1 MYYSKTI
8 REEELKNKVA
18 RDYFQSFDNTQ
29 IIEEI
34 DFSIAPKKDIDKK
47 ENEYFLWAEAKKGN
61 KNDIYESFVQLI
73 LTIGKKRVFDKHL
86 PPPFL
91 GAFDA
96 EKIAFIQYY
105 KILDVFNQNDFNWN
119 VTPSNHESKEFK
131 QLYNLVENTLK
142 NESYIYKFDD
152 DDKELKEF
160 IRVNFI
166 AGKNSISK
174 VQIDK
179 NNFVNIYSKWLN
191 AVKTS
196 ISVDWDKAK
205 SFGIIDADFY
215 LADLLSENN
224 LTLKEKLYVILKT
237 DHYELDRKI
246 DDMGLASS
254 KEAYFYDKQ
263 KSHNE
268 FWKRYQRP
276 PKEEYWDY
284 IIERRDLLVPQD
296 IRERKGSYFTPQIWV
311 EKSQEYIAEALGENW
326 QDEYYIWDCAAGTGN
341 LLAGLTNKYNIWAS
355 TLDKADVEIMK
366 ERVKNGANLL
376 ENHIF
381 QFDFLNDE
389 FDKLPKDLK
398 AIIDDEEKRKKLV
411 IYINPPYAEAGSGT
425 GRNKPKVATD
435 NKTYFIYKT
444 VNIEDARIKLGTSLK
459 ELFVQFIIKIYLE
472 IPNCI
477 IAQFSTLKTIQA
489 GNFEEF
495 RNIFLAKLE
504 KMFIVPADTFDNV
517 NGDFPIGF
525 FIWNTSKKVKNKYI
539 ISNIFDSNGEII
551 KTKKIYFFNKEIKRI
566 NDWINNYKLYNK
578 KDSKY
583 KKIGKS
589 EIDENYIGIIMA
601 DAPDFQNNKYISIMN
616 EKTNRHGIFIY
627 INEKNLIPICIYLS
641 VRLCIEA
648 DWLNDRDQFLYPN
661 STWEDDKEFQ
671 NDCVAFT
678 LFHSQNRISSEQ
690 GINHWIPF
698 TESDVNSKDSF
709 SSHFMT
715 DFIAG
720 KIKKTASDNDSL
732 FSSGATSSKPLKFSS
747 EASAVFEAG
756 LALWKYY
763 HSFDLINVNASHYDI
778 RAFFQKFND
787 KGRMNPTSKDDT
799 YNSLL
804 SDLKFNLDILA
815 KKIAVKVY
823 EHGFLKE

>member
-1 MYYSKTI
+1 MSYSKTI

-18 RDYFQSFDNTQ
+18 RDYFHSFDNTQ

-34 DFSIAPKKDIDKK
+34 DFSIAPKKEADKK
-47 ENEYFLWAEAKKGN
+47 DTEYFLWAEAKKGN

-105 KILDVFNQNDFNWN
+105 KVLDVFNQNDFNWN
-119 VTPSNHESKEFK
+119 VTPSDHESKEFK

-142 NESYIYKFDD
+142 NESCIYKFDD
-152 DDKELKEF
+152 DERELKEF
-160 IRVNFI
+160 IRVNFT
-166 AGKNSISK
+166 AGKNSLSK

-191 AVKTS
+191 AVKGS
-196 ISVDWDKAK
+196 ISVDWDRAK

-276 PKEEYWDY
+276 PKSEYWDY

-296 IRERKGSYFTPQIWV
+296 IRERKGSFFTPQIWV
-311 EKSQEYIAEALGENW
+311 EKSQEYIAEVLGENW
-326 QDEYYIWDCAAGTGN
+326 QEEYYIWDCAAGTGN

-389 FDKLPKDLK
+389 FDKLPEDLMR
-398 AIIDDEEKRKKLV
+398 IVEDEESRKKLV
-411 IYINPPYAEAGSGT
+411 IYINPPYAEAGSISQTTGT
-425 GRNKPKVATD
+425 GKNKDKVSLD
-435 NKTYFIYKT
+435 N
-444 VNIEDARIKLGTSLK
+444 
-459 ELFVQFIIKIYLE
+459 KIYLKYKDIMSSANNELFAQFFIRIYKE

-477 IAQFSTLKTIQA
+477 LACFSKLKYIT
-489 GNFEEF
+489 GNNFKSF
-495 RNIFLAKLE
+495 REIFKTKFLKG
-504 KMFIVPADTFDNV
+504 FVVPADTFDNV
-517 NGDFPIGF
+517 KGDFPISF
-525 FIWNTSKKVKNKYI
+525 IIWNTNIKEKFDN
-539 ISNIFDSNGEII
+539 ISLNIFDENENELGKKTFFTYDNNI
-551 KTKKIYFFNKEIKRI
+551 KN
-566 NDWINNYKLYNK
+566 
-578 KDSKY
+578 
-583 KKIGKS
+583 IGKWIS
-589 EIDENYIGIIMA
+589 QYKEKSTELSIGMINTGRI
-601 DAPDFQNNKYISIMN
+601 DFQNQKLVYIKNDISDVAHSAMISKN
-616 EKTNRHGIFIY
+616 NLIY
-627 INEKNLIPICIYLS
+627 ICVFFAI
-641 VRLCIEA
+641 RLCIKA
-648 DWLNDRDQFLYPN
+648 DWLNDRDIFLYPKN
-661 STWEDDKEFQ
+661 SWEDDIEFQ

-690 GINHWIPF
+690 GVNHWIPF
-698 TESDVNSKDSF
+698 TEVQLNAKDSF
-709 SSHFMT
+709 ASHFMT
-715 DFIAG
+715 DFLSG
-720 KIKKTASDNDSL
+720 KIKKTISGNESL
-732 FSSGATSSKPLKFSS
+732 FSSDTKSSSPLKFSS
-747 EASAVFEAG
+747 EANAVFEAG
-756 LALWKYY
+756 LSLWKYY
-763 HSFDLINVNASHYDI
+763 HSFDLINVNASYYDI

-787 KGRMNPTSKDDT
+787 KGRMNPTSKDET

-804 SDLKFNLDILA
+804 ACLKSKMDILA
-815 KKIAVKVY
+815 QKIAVKVY

>member
-1 MYYSKTI
+1 MSYSKTI

-18 RDYFQSFDNTQ
+18 RDYFYSFDNTQ
-29 IIEEI
+29 IIDEI
-34 DFSIAPKKDIDKK
+34 DFSIAPKKEADKK
-47 ENEYFLWAEAKKGN
+47 DTEYFLWAEAKKGN

-105 KILDVFNQNDFNWN
+105 KVLDVFNQNDFNWN
-119 VTPSNHESKEFK
+119 VTPSDHESKEFK
-131 QLYNLVENTLK
+131 QLYKLVENTLK

-152 DDKELKEF
+152 DARELKEF
-160 IRVNFI
+160 IRVNFT
-166 AGKNSISK
+166 AGKTSLSK

-191 AVKTS
+191 AVKES
-196 ISVDWDKAK
+196 ISVDWDRAK

-276 PKEEYWDY
+276 PKSEYWDY

-296 IRERKGSYFTPQIWV
+296 IRERKGSFFTPQIWV
-311 EKSQEYIAEALGENW
+311 EKSQEYIAEVLGENW

-355 TLDKADVEIMK
+355 TLDKADAEIMK

-389 FDKLPKDLK
+389 FDKLPEDLRR
-398 AIIDDEEKRKKLV
+398 IVEDEESRKKLV
-411 IYINPPYAEAGSGT
+411 IYINPPYAEAGNMQTQIGK
-425 GRNKPKVATD
+425 GEHKKKVALD
-435 NKTYFIYKT
+435 NNTYYKYKDIMSKASNELFAQFFIRIYK
-444 VNIEDARIKLGTSLK
+444 
-459 ELFVQFIIKIYLE
+459 E

-477 IAQFSTLKTIQA
+477 LASFSTLKYVNST
-489 GNFEEF
+489 NFIIF
-495 RNIFLAKLE
+495 RETFKAKFLKG
-504 KMFIVPADTFDNV
+504 FIVPADTFDNV
-517 NGDFPIGF
+517 NGNFPIGF
-525 FIWNTSKKVKNKYI
+525 LIWDTNSKLKKSYI
-539 ISNIFDSNGEII
+539 IVDVFDDKNFYISQKKFYINGNEFSNIGKWISQFRYDSSDICLGM
-551 KTKKIYFFNKEIKRI
+551 FNTGRV
-566 NDWINNYKLYNK
+566 
-578 KDSKY
+578 
-583 KKIGKS
+583 
-589 EIDENYIGIIMA
+589 
-601 DAPDFQNNKYISIMN
+601 DFQHQNLVYIQHNIGDKGHSI
-616 EKTNRHGIFIY
+616 F
-627 INEKNLIPICIYLS
+627 INEKNILPVCIFFA
-641 VRLCIEA
+641 VRHCIKA
-648 DWLNDRDQFLYPN
+648 DWLNDRDQFLYPKN
-661 STWEDDKEFQ
+661 TWEDDIEFQ
-671 NDCVAFT
+671 NDCIAFT
-678 LFHSQNRISSEQ
+678 LFHSQNKISSEQ
-690 GINHWIPF
+690 GVNHWIPF
-698 TESDVNSKDSF
+698 TEVQLNAKDSF

-715 DFIAG
+715 DFLAG
-720 KIKKTASDNDSL
+720 KIKKTISDNDSL
-732 FSSGATSSKPLKFSS
+732 FSTNTKPSSPLKFSS
-747 EASAVFEAG
+747 EADAVFEAG
-756 LALWKYY
+756 LSLWKYY
-763 HSFDLINVNASHYDI
+763 HSFDLINVNASYYDI

-787 KGRMNPTSKDDT
+787 KGRMNPTSKDET

-804 SDLKFNLDILA
+804 ACLKSKMDILA
-815 KKIAVKVY
+815 QKIAVKVY

>member
-1 MYYSKTI
+1 MSYSKTI

-18 RDYFQSFDNTQ
+18 RDYFYSFDNTQ

-34 DFSIAPKKDIDKK
+34 DFSIAPKKEADKK
-47 ENEYFLWAEAKKGN
+47 DTEYFLWAEAKKGN

-105 KILDVFNQNDFNWN
+105 KVLDVFNQNDFNWN
-119 VTPSNHESKEFK
+119 VTPSDHNTKEFK
-131 QLYNLVENTLK
+131 QLYDLVENTLK

-152 DDKELKEF
+152 DERELKEF
-160 IRVNFI
+160 IRVNFT
-166 AGKNSISK
+166 AGKNSLSK

-191 AVKTS
+191 AVKGS
-196 ISVDWDKAK
+196 ISVDWDRAK

-276 PKEEYWDY
+276 PKSEYWDY

-296 IRERKGSYFTPQIWV
+296 IRERKGSFFTPQIWV
-311 EKSQEYIAEALGENW
+311 EKSQEYIAEVLGENW
-326 QDEYYIWDCAAGTGN
+326 QEEYYIWDCAAGTGN

-355 TLDKADVEIMK
+355 TLDKADAEIMK

-389 FDKLPKDLK
+389 FDKLPEDLRR
-398 AIIDDEEKRKKLV
+398 IVEDEESRKKLV
-411 IYINPPYAEAGSGT
+411 IYINPPYAEAGSITQTTGT
-425 GRNKPKVATD
+425 GKNKVNVALD
-435 NKTYFIYKT
+435 NNTYYKYKDIMSSA
-444 VNIEDARIKLGTSLK
+444 NN
-459 ELFVQFIIKIYLE
+459 ELFAQFFIRIYIE

-477 IAQFSTLKTIQA
+477 LACFSKLKYIT
-489 GNFEEF
+489 GNNFKSF
-495 RNIFLAKLE
+495 REIFKTKFLKG
-504 KMFIVPADTFDNV
+504 FVVPADTFDNV
-517 NGDFPIGF
+517 KGDFPISF
-525 FIWNTSKKVKNKYI
+525 IIWNTNIKEKFDN
-539 ISNIFDSNGEII
+539 ISLNIFDENENELGKKTFFTYDNNI
-551 KTKKIYFFNKEIKRI
+551 KN
-566 NDWINNYKLYNK
+566 
-578 KDSKY
+578 
-583 KKIGKS
+583 IGKWIAQYKEKS
-589 EIDENYIGIIMA
+589 TELSIGMINTGRI
-601 DAPDFQNNKYISIMN
+601 DFQNQKLVYIKNDISDVAHSAMITKN
-616 EKTNRHGIFIY
+616 
-627 INEKNLIPICIYLS
+627 NLIPICVFFAI
-641 VRLCIEA
+641 RLCIKA
-648 DWLNDRDQFLYPN
+648 DWLNDRDVFLYPKN
-661 STWEDDKEFQ
+661 SWEDDTEFQ
-671 NDCVAFT
+671 NDCAAFT
-678 LFHSQNRISSEQ
+678 LFHPQNRISSEQ
-690 GINHWIPF
+690 GVNHWIPF
-698 TESDVNSKDSF
+698 TENELNAKDSF
-709 SSHFMT
+709 ASHFMT
-715 DFIAG
+715 DFLSG
-720 KIKKTASDNDSL
+720 KIKKTISDNDSL
-732 FSSGATSSKPLKFSS
+732 FGTNTKSSSPLKFSS
-747 EASAVFEAG
+747 EANAVFEAG
-756 LALWKYY
+756 LSLWKYY
-763 HSFDLINVNASHYDI
+763 HSFDLINVNASYYDI

-787 KGRMNPTSKDDT
+787 KGRMNPTSKDET

-804 SDLKFNLDILA
+804 ADLKSKMDILA
-815 KKIAVKVY
+815 QKIAVKVY

>member
-1 MYYSKTI
+1 MSYSKTI

-18 RDYFQSFDNTQ
+18 RDYFHSFDNTQ

-34 DFSIAPKKDIDKK
+34 DFSIAPKKEADKK
-47 ENEYFLWAEAKKGN
+47 DTEYFLWAEAKKGN

-105 KILDVFNQNDFNWN
+105 KVLDVFNQNDFNWN
-119 VTPSNHESKEFK
+119 VTPSDHESKEFK

-142 NESYIYKFDD
+142 NESCIYKFDD
-152 DDKELKEF
+152 DESELKEF
-160 IRVNFI
+160 IRANFT
-166 AGKNSISK
+166 AGKNSLSK

-191 AVKTS
+191 SVKES
-196 ISVDWDKAK
+196 ISVDWDRAK

-276 PKEEYWDY
+276 PKSEYWDY

-296 IRERKGSYFTPQIWV
+296 IRERKGSFFTPQIWV
-311 EKSQEYIAEALGENW
+311 EKSQEYIAEVLGENW
-326 QDEYYIWDCAAGTGN
+326 QEEYYIWDCAAGTGN

-355 TLDKADVEIMK
+355 TLDKADAEIMK

-389 FDKLPKDLK
+389 FDKLPEDLRR
-398 AIIDDEEKRKKLV
+398 IVEDEESRKKLV
-411 IYINPPYAEAGSGT
+411 IYINPPYAEAGSITQTTGT
-425 GRNKPKVATD
+425 GKNKSKVSTD
-435 NKTYFIYKT
+435 NKTYLKY
-444 VNIEDARIKLGTSLK
+444 K
-459 ELFVQFIIKIYLE
+459 ELLSKASNEIFALFFIRIYQE
-472 IPNCI
+472 INNCI
-477 IAQFSTLKTIQA
+477 LCSFSTLKYVSSI
-489 GNFEEF
+489 NFKKF
-495 RNIFLAKLE
+495 REIFKAKFL
-504 KMFIVPADTFDNV
+504 KGFVVPADTFDNV
-517 NGDFPIGF
+517 KGQFPIGF
-525 FIWNTSKKVKNKYI
+525 LIWDTYIKKLPDVIKLDV
-539 ISNIFDSNGEII
+539 FD
-551 KTKKIYFFNKEIKRI
+551 
-566 NDWINNYKLYNK
+566 DDNNYLTIKNFYIYDNNNN
-578 KDSKY
+578 
-583 KKIGKS
+583 IGKWIAQYKEKS
-589 EIDENYIGIIMA
+589 VDLSIGMLNSGRV
-601 DAPDFQNNKYISIMN
+601 DFQNQKIVYIEHHISETLHALAVNITKN
-616 EKTNRHGIFIY
+616 
-627 INEKNLIPICIYLS
+627 NLIPICVFFA
-641 VRLCIEA
+641 VRHCIKGN
-648 DWLNDRDQFLYPN
+648 WLNDRDQFLYPKN
-661 STWEDDKEFQ
+661 TWEDDTEFQ

-690 GINHWIPF
+690 GVNHWIPF
-698 TESDVNSKDSF
+698 TENELNAKDSF

-715 DFIAG
+715 DFLSG
-720 KIKKTASDNDSL
+720 KIKKTISGNDSL
-732 FSSGATSSKPLKFSS
+732 FSSGTKSSYPLKFSS
-747 EASAVFEAG
+747 EANAVFEAG
-756 LALWKYY
+756 LSLWKYY
-763 HSFDLINVNASHYDI
+763 HSFDLINVNASYYDI

-787 KGRMNPTSKDDT
+787 KGRMNPTSKDET

-804 SDLKFNLDILA
+804 ADLKRNLDVLA
-815 KKIAVKVY
+815 QKIAVKVY

>member
-1 MYYSKTI
+1 MSYSKTI

-18 RDYFQSFDNTQ
+18 RDYFYSFDNTQ

-34 DFSIAPKKDIDKK
+34 DFSIAPKKEADKK
-47 ENEYFLWAEAKKGN
+47 DTEYFLWAEAKKGN

-105 KILDVFNQNDFNWN
+105 KVLDVFNQNDFNWN
-119 VTPSNHESKEFK
+119 VTPSDHESKEFK

-152 DDKELKEF
+152 DESELKEF
-160 IRVNFI
+160 IRANFI
-166 AGKNSISK
+166 AGKNSLSK

-191 AVKTS
+191 SVKES
-196 ISVDWDKAK
+196 ISVDWDRAK

-276 PKEEYWDY
+276 PKSEYWDY

-296 IRERKGSYFTPQIWV
+296 IRERKGSFFTPQIWV
-311 EKSQEYIAEALGENW
+311 EKSQEYIAEVLGENW
-326 QDEYYIWDCAAGTGN
+326 QEEYYIWDCAAGTGN

-355 TLDKADVEIMK
+355 TLDKADAEIMK

-389 FDKLPKDLK
+389 FDKLPEDLRR
-398 AIIDDEEKRKKLV
+398 IVEDEESRKKLV
-411 IYINPPYAEAGSGT
+411 IYINPPYAEAGSITQTTGT
-425 GRNKPKVATD
+425 GKNKANVALD
-435 NKTYFIYKT
+435 NNTYYKYKDIMSSA
-444 VNIEDARIKLGTSLK
+444 NN
-459 ELFVQFIIKIYLE
+459 ELFAQFFIRIYIE

-477 IAQFSTLKTIQA
+477 LACFSKLKYIT
-489 GNFEEF
+489 GNNFKSF
-495 RNIFLAKLE
+495 REIFKTKFLKG
-504 KMFIVPADTFDNV
+504 FVVPADTFDNV
-517 NGDFPIGF
+517 KGDFPISF
-525 FIWNTSKKVKNKYI
+525 IIWNTNIKEKFDN
-539 ISNIFDSNGEII
+539 ISLNIFDENENELGKKTFFTYDNNI
-551 KTKKIYFFNKEIKRI
+551 KN
-566 NDWINNYKLYNK
+566 
-578 KDSKY
+578 
-583 KKIGKS
+583 IGKWIAQYKEKS
-589 EIDENYIGIIMA
+589 TELSIGMINTGRI
-601 DAPDFQNNKYISIMN
+601 DFQNQKLVYIKNDISDVAHSAVITKN
-616 EKTNRHGIFIY
+616 
-627 INEKNLIPICIYLS
+627 NLIPICVFFAI
-641 VRLCIEA
+641 RLCIKA
-648 DWLNDRDQFLYPN
+648 DWLNDRDVFLYPKN
-661 STWEDDKEFQ
+661 TWEDDTEFQ
-671 NDCVAFT
+671 NDCMAFT

-690 GINHWIPF
+690 GVNHWIPF
-698 TESDVNSKDSF
+698 TEVQLNAKDSF
-709 SSHFMT
+709 ASHFMT
-715 DFIAG
+715 DFLSG
-720 KIKKTASDNDSL
+720 KIKKTISGNDSL
-732 FSSGATSSKPLKFSS
+732 FSSDTKSSSPLKFSS
-747 EASAVFEAG
+747 EADAVFEAG
-756 LALWKYY
+756 LSLWKYY
-763 HSFDLINVNASHYDI
+763 HSFNLINVNASYYDI

-787 KGRMNPTSKDDT
+787 KGRMNPTSKDET

-804 SDLKFNLDILA
+804 ACLKSKMDILA
-815 KKIAVKVY
+815 QKIAVKVY

>member
-1 MYYSKTI
+1 MSYSKTI

-18 RDYFQSFDNTQ
+18 RDYFHSFDNTQ

-34 DFSIAPKKDIDKK
+34 DFSIAPKKEADKK
-47 ENEYFLWAEAKKGN
+47 ETEYFLWAEAKKGN

-105 KILDVFNQNDFNWN
+105 KVLDVFNQNDFNWN
-119 VTPSNHESKEFK
+119 VTPSDHESKEFK
-131 QLYNLVENTLK
+131 QLYNLVEDTLK

-152 DDKELKEF
+152 DDTELKEF

-166 AGKNSISK
+166 AGKNSLSK

-205 SFGIIDADFY
+205 TYGIIDADFY

-224 LTLKEKLYVILKT
+224 LTLKEKLYVILKE

-254 KEAYFYDKQ
+254 KEAHFYDKQ
-263 KSHNE
+263 KAHNE

-296 IRERKGSYFTPQIWV
+296 IRERKGSFFTPQIWV

-425 GRNKPKVATD
+425 GRNKPKVSTE
-435 NKTYFIYKT
+435 NNVYKKYK
-444 VNIEDARIKLGTSLK
+444 NIIKDASK
-459 ELFVQFIIKIYLE
+459 ELFAQFIIRIYLE
-472 IPNCI
+472 IQNCI
-477 IAQFSTLKTIQA
+477 IAQFSTLKIIQA
-489 GNFEEF
+489 GNFEAF
-495 RNIFLAKLE
+495 RNIFSSKL
-504 KMFIVPADTFDNV
+504 KKVFLVPANTFDNV

-525 FIWNTSKKVKNKYI
+525 FIWDTSIQQKDKFLSADV
-539 ISNIFDSNGEII
+539 FDSNAYFI
-551 KTKKIYFFNKEIKRI
+551 KNKNIYFFDNKNKRI
-566 NDWINNYKLYNK
+566 NDWIDYYK
-578 KDSKY
+578 
-583 KKIGKS
+583 
-589 EIDENYIGIIMA
+589 IDEKDNSVGVIMA

-616 EKTNRHGIFIY
+616 EKTNRHGKFIFI
-627 INEKNLIPICIYLS
+627 NSKNLISISIYLS
-641 VRLCIEA
+641 VRLCIES
-648 DWLNDRDQFLYPN
+648 DWLNDRDQFLYPKN
-661 STWEDDKEFQ
+661 TWEEDTEFH
-671 NDCVAFT
+671 NDCLAFT
-678 LFHSQNRISSEQ
+678 LFHSQNKISSEQ
-690 GINHWIPF
+690 GVNHWIPF
-698 TESDVNSKDSF
+698 TESEVDAKDSF

-715 DFIAG
+715 DFLSG
-720 KIKKTASDNDSL
+720 KIKSGN
-732 FSSGATSSKPLKFSS
+732 SSGDLFTSNTKSSSPLKFSK
-747 EASAVFEAG
+747 EAKAVFKAG
-756 LALWKYY
+756 LSLWKYY
-763 HSFDLINVNASHYDI
+763 HSFDLINVNASYYDI

-787 KGRMNPTSKDDT
+787 KGRMNPTSKDET

-804 SDLKFNLDILA
+804 ADLKFNLDILA

>member
-1 MYYSKTI
+1 MSYSKTI

-18 RDYFQSFDNTQ
+18 RNYFYSFDNTQ

-34 DFSIAPKKDIDKK
+34 DFSIAPKKEADKK
-47 ENEYFLWAEAKKGN
+47 DTEYFLWAEAKKGN

-105 KILDVFNQNDFNWN
+105 KVLDVFNQNDFNWN
-119 VTPSNHESKEFK
+119 VTPSDHESKEFK

-152 DDKELKEF
+152 DESELKEF
-160 IRVNFI
+160 IRANFI
-166 AGKNSISK
+166 AGKNSLSK

-191 AVKTS
+191 SVKES
-196 ISVDWDKAK
+196 ISVDWDRAK
-205 SFGIIDADFY
+205 SFGVIDADFY

-246 DDMGLASS
+246 DDMGLASN

-276 PKEEYWDY
+276 PKSEYWDY

-296 IRERKGSYFTPQIWV
+296 IRERKGSFFTPRIWV
-311 EKSQEYIAEALGENW
+311 EKSQEYIAEVLGENW
-326 QDEYYIWDCAAGTGN
+326 QEEYYIWDCAAGTGN

-355 TLDKADVEIMK
+355 TLDKADAEIMK

-389 FDKLPKDLK
+389 FDKLPEDLRR
-398 AIIDDEEKRKKLV
+398 IVEDEESRKKLV
-411 IYINPPYAEAGSGT
+411 IYINPPYAESG
-425 GRNKPKVATD
+425 NKKKMSANGEHKDKITTE
-435 NKTYFIYKT
+435 NSTYFKYKEILSKAT
-444 VNIEDARIKLGTSLK
+444 N
-459 ELFVQFIIKIYLE
+459 ELFAHFFIRVYKE

-477 IAQFSTLKTIQA
+477 LASFSTLKYVNST
-489 GNFEEF
+489 NFKRF
-495 RNIFLAKLE
+495 RETFKAKFLKG
-504 KMFIVPADTFDNV
+504 FVVPADTFDNV
-517 NGDFPIGF
+517 KGDFPIGF
-525 FIWNTSKKVKNKYI
+525 LIWDTSQKQRI
-539 ISNIFDSNGEII
+539 IQIKLNIFDRNSIFLRKKNFYSYSNL
-551 KTKKIYFFNKEIKRI
+551 KIFSQ
-566 NDWINNYKLYNK
+566 WISELRPQGDYQDLGMLN
-578 KDSKY
+578 
-583 KKIGKS
+583 IG
-589 EIDENYIGIIMA
+589 GG
-601 DAPDFQNNKYISIMN
+601 DFQQQNLVFIANYVSNLQHNQKIHISPN
-616 EKTNRHGIFIY
+616 
-627 INEKNLIPICIYLS
+627 NLIEVMIALS

-648 DWLNDRDQFLYPN
+648 DWLNDRDQFLYPKN
-661 STWEDDKEFQ
+661 TWEDDTEFQ
-671 NDCVAFT
+671 NDCTAFT

-690 GINHWIPF
+690 GVNHWIPF
-698 TESDVNSKDSF
+698 TENELNAKDSF

-715 DFIAG
+715 DFLSG
-720 KIKKTASDNDSL
+720 KIKKTISGNDSL
-732 FSSGATSSKPLKFSS
+732 FSSGTKSSYPLKFSS
-747 EASAVFEAG
+747 EANAVFEAG
-756 LALWKYY
+756 LSLWKYY
-763 HSFDLINVNASHYDI
+763 HSFDLINVNASYYDI

-787 KGRMNPTSKDDT
+787 KGRMNPTSKDET

-804 SDLKFNLDILA
+804 ADLKRNLDVLA
-815 KKIAVKVY
+815 QKIAVKVY

>member
-1 MYYSKTI
+1 MAYSNNI

-18 RDYFQSFDNTQ
+18 RDYFNSFDNTQ

-34 DFSIAPKKDIDKK
+34 DFSIAPKKESDKK
-47 ENEYFLWAEAKKGN
+47 ETEYFLWAEAKKGN

-105 KILDVFNQNDFNWN
+105 KVLDVFNQNDFNWN
-119 VTPSNHESKEFK
+119 VTPSDHETKEFK

-142 NESYIYKFDD
+142 NESYIYKFGD
-152 DDKELKEF
+152 DDKEIK
-160 IRVNFI
+160 NFI
-166 AGKNSISK
+166 SSNFAAGKTSISK

-191 AVKTS
+191 AVKES

-224 LTLKEKLYVILKT
+224 LTLKEKLYVILKE

-254 KEAYFYDKQ
+254 KEAHFYDKQ
-263 KSHNE
+263 KAHNE

-284 IIERRDLLVPQD
+284 IIERRDLLLPQD
-296 IRERKGSYFTPQIWV
+296 IRERKGSFFTPQIWV
-311 EKSQEYIAEALGENW
+311 EKSQEYIAEALGEDW

-411 IYINPPYAEAGSGT
+411 IYINPPYAEATTGTTVTGT
-425 GRNKPKVATD
+425 GQNKANVAT
-435 NKTYFIYKT
+435 NNRTYLKYK
-444 VNIEDARIKLGTSLK
+444 NIMSKASNEIFA
-459 ELFVQFIIKIYLE
+459 QFFIKIYQELN
-472 IPNCI
+472 NCI
-477 IAQFSTLKTIQA
+477 LCCFSKLKYINSE
-489 GNFEEF
+489 NFKIF
-495 RNIFLAKLE
+495 RDIFKPSFI
-504 KMFIVPADTFDNV
+504 KGFIVPSNTFDNV

-525 FIWNTSKKVKNKYI
+525 LIWDTSNKKRIDKIKVD
-539 ISNIFDSNGEII
+539 IFDKKGNFIGLKNFYSNENSKSINQWI
-551 KTKKIYFFNKEIKRI
+551 KEYES
-566 NDWINNYKLYNK
+566 
-578 KDSKY
+578 SKNV
-583 KKIGKS
+583 IGL
-589 EIDENYIGIIMA
+589 IVGA
-601 DAPDFQNNKYISIMN
+601 TPDFQNNIKLAILSKAQKRYCRNITEEFI
-616 EKTNRHGIFIY
+616 KQFCVYFAVRH
-627 INEKNLIPICIYLS
+627 
-641 VRLCIEA
+641 CIEA
-648 DWLNDRDQFLYPN
+648 DWINDRDVFLYPN
-661 STWEDDKEFQ
+661 STWEEDTEFQ

-690 GINHWIPF
+690 GVNHWIPF
-698 TESDVNSKDSF
+698 TEAEVNAKDSF

-715 DFIAG
+715 DFLSG
-720 KIKKTASDNDSL
+720 KIKKTASDNESL
-732 FSSGATSSKPLKFSS
+732 FSSNDKKSAKPLKFSK
-747 EASAVFEAG
+747 EAKVVFKSG
-756 LALWKYY
+756 LVLWKYY
-763 HSFDLINVNASHYDI
+763 HSFDLINVNASYYDI
-778 RAFFQKFND
+778 RAFFQKFKVDSRASALKNAD
-787 KGRMNPTSKDDT
+787 TYSEAGNLSIKRRMNPTSKDEK

-804 SDLKFNLDILA
+804 ADLKFNLDVLA

>member
-1 MYYSKTI
+1 MSYSKTI

-18 RDYFQSFDNTQ
+18 RDYFYSFDNTQ

-34 DFSIAPKKDIDKK
+34 DFSIAPKKEADKK
-47 ENEYFLWAEAKKGN
+47 DTEYFLWAEAKKGN

-105 KILDVFNQNDFNWN
+105 KVLDVFNQNDFNWN
-119 VTPSNHESKEFK
+119 VTPSDHESKEFK

-152 DDKELKEF
+152 DERELKEF
-160 IRVNFI
+160 IRANFI
-166 AGKNSISK
+166 AGKNSLSK

-191 AVKTS
+191 AVKES
-196 ISVDWDKAK
+196 ISVDWDRAK

-263 KSHNE
+263 KAHNE

-276 PKEEYWDY
+276 PKSEYWDY

-296 IRERKGSYFTPQIWV
+296 IRERKGSFFTPQIWV
-311 EKSQEYIAEALGENW
+311 EKSQEYIAEVLGENW

-389 FDKLPKDLK
+389 FDKLPEDLRR
-398 AIIDDEEKRKKLV
+398 IVEDEESRKKLV

-425 GRNKPKVATD
+425 GRNKPKVSTEND
-435 NKTYFIYKT
+435 VYKKYK
-444 VNIEDARIKLGTSLK
+444 NIIKDASK
-459 ELFVQFIIKIYLE
+459 ELFAQFIIRIYLE
-472 IPNCI
+472 MQNCI
-477 IAQFSTLKTIQA
+477 IAQFSTLKIIQA
-489 GNFEEF
+489 GNFEAF
-495 RNIFLAKLE
+495 RNVFVSKLKKVFL
-504 KMFIVPADTFDNV
+504 VPANTFDNV

-525 FIWNTSKKVKNKYI
+525 FIWDTSTQQKNKFL
-539 ISNIFDSNGEII
+539 SADVFDSNGYFL
-551 KTKKIYFFNKEIKRI
+551 KNKNIYFFDNKNKRI
-566 NDWINNYKLYNK
+566 NDWIDYYK
-578 KDSKY
+578 
-583 KKIGKS
+583 
-589 EIDENYIGIIMA
+589 IDEKDNSVGVIMA

-616 EKTNRHGIFIY
+616 EKTNRHGKFIFI
-627 INEKNLIPICIYLS
+627 NSKNLITISIYLS

-648 DWLNDRDQFLYPN
+648 DWLNDRDQFLYPKN
-661 STWEDDKEFQ
+661 TWEDDTEFK
-671 NDCVAFT
+671 NDCLAFT
-678 LFHSQNRISSEQ
+678 LFHSQNKISSEQ
-690 GINHWIPF
+690 GVNHWIPF
-698 TESDVNSKDSF
+698 TEVQLNAKDSF
-709 SSHFMT
+709 ASHFMT
-715 DFIAG
+715 DFLSG
-720 KIKKTASDNDSL
+720 KIKKTISDNDSL
-732 FSSGATSSKPLKFSS
+732 FSSGTKSSSPLKFSS
-747 EASAVFEAG
+747 EANAVFEAG
-756 LALWKYY
+756 LSLWKYY
-763 HSFDLINVNASHYDI
+763 HSFDLINVNASYYDI

-787 KGRMNPTSKDDT
+787 KGRMNPTSKDET

-804 SDLKFNLDILA
+804 ADLKSEMDILA
-815 KKIAVKVY
+815 QKIAVKVY

>member
-1 MYYSKTI
+1 MSYSKTI

-18 RDYFQSFDNTQ
+18 RDYFHSFDNTQ

-34 DFSIAPKKDIDKK
+34 DFSIAPKKEADKK
-47 ENEYFLWAEAKKGN
+47 DTEYFLWAEAKKGN

-86 PPPFL
+86 PPHFL

-105 KILDVFNQNDFNWN
+105 KVLDVFNQNDFNWN
-119 VTPSNHESKEFK
+119 VTPSDHESKEFK
-131 QLYNLVENTLK
+131 QLYKLVENTLK

-152 DDKELKEF
+152 DESELKEF
-160 IRVNFI
+160 IRVNFT
-166 AGKNSISK
+166 AGKNSLSK

-191 AVKTS
+191 TVKES
-196 ISVDWDKAK
+196 ISVDWDRAK

-263 KSHNE
+263 KAHNE

-276 PKEEYWDY
+276 PKSEYWDY

-296 IRERKGSYFTPQIWV
+296 IRERKGSFFTPQIWV
-311 EKSQEYIAEALGENW
+311 EKSQEYIAEVLGENW
-326 QDEYYIWDCAAGTGN
+326 QEEYYIWDCAAGTGN

-355 TLDKADVEIMK
+355 TLDKADAEIMK

-389 FDKLPKDLK
+389 FDKLPEDLRR
-398 AIIDDEEKRKKLV
+398 IVEDEESRKKLV
-411 IYINPPYAEAGSGT
+411 IYINPPYAEVSSVREKGKAGVNKSIIHNKYT
-425 GRNKPKVATD
+425 DILQTAGREI
-435 NKTYFIYKT
+435 YIQFLIRIYK
-444 VNIEDARIKLGTSLK
+444 
-459 ELFVQFIIKIYLE
+459 E

-477 IAQFSTLKTIQA
+477 IAEFSKLKVLQGSA
-489 GNFEEF
+489 FENF

-504 KMFIVPADTFDNV
+504 KMFVVPANTFDNV
-517 NGDFPIGF
+517 KGEFPIGF
-525 FIWNTSKKVKNKYI
+525 KIWNTFKKEKFTKIKSKVFNENAEFITNKN
-539 ISNIFDSNGEII
+539 FLLV
-551 KTKKIYFFNKEIKRI
+551 NKNEVI
-566 NDWINNYKLYNK
+566 NNWINNFKLNS
-578 KDSKY
+578 DIN
-583 KKIGKS
+583 IGFLCGT
-589 EIDENYIGIIMA
+589 NGN
-601 DAPDFQNNKYISIMN
+601 DFQQNNIVYIL
-616 EKTNRHGIFIY
+616 NRKEQMSNPRGIW
-627 INEKNLIPICIYLS
+627 INKNNLLQSCIYLS
-641 VRLCIEA
+641 VRHCIEA
-648 DWLNDRDQFLYPN
+648 DWLNDRDQFLYPKN
-661 STWEDDKEFQ
+661 TWEDDTEFQ

-690 GINHWIPF
+690 GVNHWIPF
-698 TESDVNSKDSF
+698 TENELNAKDSF

-715 DFIAG
+715 DFLSG
-720 KIKKTASDNDSL
+720 KIKKTISGNDSL
-732 FSSGATSSKPLKFSS
+732 FSSGTKSSYPLKFSS
-747 EASAVFEAG
+747 EANAVFEAG
-756 LALWKYY
+756 LSLWKYY
-763 HSFDLINVNASHYDI
+763 HSFDLINVNASYYDI

-787 KGRMNPTSKDDT
+787 KGRMNPTSKDET

-804 SDLKFNLDILA
+804 ACLKSKMDILA
-815 KKIAVKVY
+815 QKIAVKVY

>member
-1 MYYSKTI
+1 MSYSKTI

-18 RDYFQSFDNTQ
+18 RDYFYSFDNTQ

-34 DFSIAPKKDIDKK
+34 DFSIAPKKEADKK
-47 ENEYFLWAEAKKGN
+47 ETEYFLWAEAKKGN

-105 KILDVFNQNDFNWN
+105 KVLDVFNQNDFNWN
-119 VTPSNHESKEFK
+119 VTPSDHESKEFK
-131 QLYNLVENTLK
+131 QLYKLVENTLK
-142 NESYIYKFDD
+142 NESCIYKFDD
-152 DDKELKEF
+152 DESELKEF
-160 IRVNFI
+160 IRVNFT
-166 AGKNSISK
+166 AGKNSLSK

-191 AVKTS
+191 AVKES
-196 ISVDWDKAK
+196 ISVDWDRAK

-276 PKEEYWDY
+276 PKSEYWDY

-296 IRERKGSYFTPQIWV
+296 IRERKGSFFTPQIWV
-311 EKSQEYIAEALGENW
+311 EKSQEYIAEVLGENW
-326 QDEYYIWDCAAGTGN
+326 QEEYYIWDCAAGTGN

-389 FDKLPKDLK
+389 FDKLPEDLRR
-398 AIIDDEEKRKKLV
+398 IVEDEESRKKLV
-411 IYINPPYAEAGSGT
+411 IYINPPYAEAASTGTISGT
-425 GRNKPKVATD
+425 SKNKSKVATE
-435 NKTYFIYKT
+435 NNIVKKYKKIMGASSNEIFAQFLIRIYK
-444 VNIEDARIKLGTSLK
+444 
-459 ELFVQFIIKIYLE
+459 E

-477 IAQFSTLKTIQA
+477 IAEFSKLKVIQSP
-489 GNFEEF
+489 NFKDF

-504 KMFIVPADTFDNV
+504 KMFVVPADTFDNV
-517 NGDFPIGF
+517 KGKFPIGF
-525 FIWNTSKKVKNKYI
+525 FVWNTLKK
-539 ISNIFDSNGEII
+539 EII
-551 KTKKIYFFNKEIKRI
+551 DSYLYDIYDENQIFIGNRKIYSYSNCKYI
-566 NDWINNYKLYNK
+566 NDWYKNFYDN
-578 KDSKY
+578 S
-583 KKIGKS
+583 S
-589 EIDENYIGIIMA
+589 EEIGIMNTRGN
-601 DAPDFQNNKYISIMN
+601 DFQNYNYIRISSDN
-616 EKTNRHGIFIY
+616 NHNHTNIIT
-627 INEKNLIPICIYLS
+627 KNNLLQSCIYLS
-641 VRLCIEA
+641 VRHCIEA
-648 DWLNDRDQFLYPN
+648 DWLNDRDQFLYPKN
-661 STWEDDKEFQ
+661 TWEDDTEFQ

-690 GINHWIPF
+690 GVNHWIPF
-698 TESDVNSKDSF
+698 TENELNAKDSF

-715 DFIAG
+715 DFLSG
-720 KIKKTASDNDSL
+720 KIKKTISGNDSL
-732 FSSGATSSKPLKFSS
+732 FSSGTKSSYPLKFSS
-747 EASAVFEAG
+747 EANAVFEAG
-756 LALWKYY
+756 LSLWKYY
-763 HSFDLINVNASHYDI
+763 HSFDLINVNASYYDI

-787 KGRMNPTSKDDT
+787 KGRMNPTSKDET

-804 SDLKFNLDILA
+804 ACLKSKMDILA
-815 KKIAVKVY
+815 QKIAVKVY

>member
-1 MYYSKTI
+1 MSYSKTI

-18 RDYFQSFDNTQ
+18 RDYFYSFDNTQ

-34 DFSIAPKKDIDKK
+34 DFSIAPKKEADKK
-47 ENEYFLWAEAKKGN
+47 DTEYFLWAEAKKGN

-105 KILDVFNQNDFNWN
+105 KVLDVFNQNDFNWN
-119 VTPSNHESKEFK
+119 VTPSDHESKEFK

-152 DDKELKEF
+152 DESELKEF

-166 AGKNSISK
+166 AGKNSLSK

-191 AVKTS
+191 AVKES
-196 ISVDWDKAK
+196 ISVDWDRAK

-276 PKEEYWDY
+276 PKSEYWDY

-296 IRERKGSYFTPQIWV
+296 IRERKGSFFTPQIWV

-326 QDEYYIWDCAAGTGN
+326 QEEYYIWDCAAGTGN

-389 FDKLPKDLK
+389 FDKLPEDLRR
-398 AIIDDEEKRKKLV
+398 IVEDEESRKKLV
-411 IYINPPYAEAGSGT
+411 IYINPPYAEAASTGTISGT
-425 GRNKPKVATD
+425 SKNKSKVATE
-435 NKTYFIYKT
+435 NNIVKKYKKIMGASSNEIFAQFLIRIYK
-444 VNIEDARIKLGTSLK
+444 
-459 ELFVQFIIKIYLE
+459 E

-477 IAQFSTLKTIQA
+477 IAEFSKLKVIQSP
-489 GNFEEF
+489 NFKDF

-504 KMFIVPADTFDNV
+504 KMFVVPADTFDNV
-517 NGDFPIGF
+517 KGKFPIGF
-525 FIWNTSKKVKNKYI
+525 FVWNTLKK
-539 ISNIFDSNGEII
+539 EII
-551 KTKKIYFFNKEIKRI
+551 DSYLYDIYDENQIFIGNRKIYSYSNCKYI
-566 NDWINNYKLYNK
+566 NDWYKNFYDN
-578 KDSKY
+578 S
-583 KKIGKS
+583 S
-589 EIDENYIGIIMA
+589 EEIGIMNTRGN
-601 DAPDFQNNKYISIMN
+601 DFQNYNYIRISSDN
-616 EKTNRHGIFIY
+616 NHNHTNIIT
-627 INEKNLIPICIYLS
+627 KNNLLQSCIYLS
-641 VRLCIEA
+641 VRHCIEA
-648 DWLNDRDQFLYPN
+648 DWLNDRDQFLYPKN
-661 STWEDDKEFQ
+661 TWEDDTEFQ
-671 NDCVAFT
+671 NNCLAFT
-678 LFHSQNRISSEQ
+678 LFHPQNRISSEQ
-690 GINHWIPF
+690 GVNHWIPF
-698 TESDVNSKDSF
+698 TENELNAKDSF
-709 SSHFMT
+709 ASHFMT
-715 DFIAG
+715 DFLSG
-720 KIKKTASDNDSL
+720 KIKKTISGNDSL
-732 FSSGATSSKPLKFSS
+732 FSSGTKSSYPLKFSS
-747 EASAVFEAG
+747 EANAVFEAG
-756 LALWKYY
+756 LSLWKYY
-763 HSFDLINVNASHYDI
+763 HSFDLINVNASYYDI

-787 KGRMNPTSKDDT
+787 KGRMNPTSKDET

-804 SDLKFNLDILA
+804 ACLKSKMDILA
-815 KKIAVKVY
+815 QKIAVKVY

>member
-1 MYYSKTI
+1 MSYSKTI

-18 RDYFQSFDNTQ
+18 RDYFYSFDNTQ

-34 DFSIAPKKDIDKK
+34 DFSIAPKKEADKK
-47 ENEYFLWAEAKKGN
+47 DTEYFLWAEAKKGN

-105 KILDVFNQNDFNWN
+105 KVLDVFNQNDFNWN
-119 VTPSNHESKEFK
+119 VTPSDHESKEFK

-152 DDKELKEF
+152 DERELKEF
-160 IRVNFI
+160 IRANFI
-166 AGKNSISK
+166 AGKNSLSK

-191 AVKTS
+191 AVKES
-196 ISVDWDKAK
+196 ISVDWDRAK

-263 KSHNE
+263 KAHNE

-276 PKEEYWDY
+276 PKSEYWDY

-296 IRERKGSYFTPQIWV
+296 IRERKGSFFTPQIWV
-311 EKSQEYIAEALGENW
+311 EKSQEYIAEVLGENW

-389 FDKLPKDLK
+389 FDKLPEDLRR
-398 AIIDDEEKRKKLV
+398 IVEDEESRKKLV
-411 IYINPPYAEAGSGT
+411 IYINPPYAEATTGTTISGT
-425 GRNKPKVATD
+425 GKNKANVALD
-435 NKTYFIYKT
+435 NNTYYKYKDIMSSAS
-444 VNIEDARIKLGTSLK
+444 N
-459 ELFVQFIIKIYLE
+459 ELFAQFFIRVYKE

-477 IAQFSTLKTIQA
+477 LASFSTLKYVNST
-489 GNFEEF
+489 NFIKF
-495 RNIFLAKLE
+495 RETFRTKFLKG
-504 KMFIVPADTFDNV
+504 FIVPAYTFDNV
-517 NGDFPIGF
+517 NGKFPIGF
-525 FIWNTSKKVKNKYI
+525 IIWDTSKK
-539 ISNIFDSNGEII
+539 E
-551 KTKKIYFFNKEIKRI
+551 KIKEIKLDI
-566 NDWINNYKLYNK
+566 FDNI
-578 KDSKY
+578 
-583 KKIGKS
+583 
-589 EIDENYIGIIMA
+589 ENYLYSRIFYSNENIKSINQWITQFNIKKEFIGLIVSSS
-601 DAPDFQNNKYISIMN
+601 PDFQHNQQVAILSKPQARYCFYI
-616 EKTNRHGIFIY
+616 T
-627 INEKNLIPICIYLS
+627 KNYLKEFCIYFS
-641 VRLCIEA
+641 VRHCIEHT
-648 DWLNDRDQFLYPN
+648 WINHNDQLLYPQN
-661 STWEDDKEFQ
+661 SWEEDTEFQ
-671 NDCVAFT
+671 NDCIAFT
-678 LFHSQNRISSEQ
+678 LFHSKNRISSEQ
-690 GINHWIPF
+690 GVNHWIPF
-698 TESDVNSKDSF
+698 TEVQLNAKDSF
-709 SSHFMT
+709 ASHFMT
-715 DFIAG
+715 DFLSG
-720 KIKKTASDNDSL
+720 KIKKTTSDNDSL
-732 FSSGATSSKPLKFSS
+732 FSSDTKSSSPLKFSS
-747 EASAVFEAG
+747 EANAVFEAG
-756 LALWKYY
+756 LSLWKYY
-763 HSFDLINVNASHYDI
+763 HSFDLINVNASYYDI

-787 KGRMNPTSKDDT
+787 KGRMNPTSKDET

-804 SDLKFNLDILA
+804 ADLKSEMDILA
-815 KKIAVKVY
+815 QKIAVKVY

>member
-1 MYYSKTI
+1 MSYSKTI

-18 RDYFQSFDNTQ
+18 RDYFYSFDNTQ

-34 DFSIAPKKDIDKK
+34 DFSIAPKKEADKK
-47 ENEYFLWAEAKKGN
+47 DTEYFLWAEAKKGN

-105 KILDVFNQNDFNWN
+105 KVLDVFNQNDFNWN
-119 VTPSNHESKEFK
+119 VTPSDHESKEFK

-152 DDKELKEF
+152 DESELKEF
-160 IRVNFI
+160 IRANFI
-166 AGKNSISK
+166 AGKNSLSK

-191 AVKTS
+191 SVKES
-196 ISVDWDKAK
+196 ISVDWDRAK
-205 SFGIIDADFY
+205 SFGVIDADFY

-246 DDMGLASS
+246 DDMGLASN

-276 PKEEYWDY
+276 PKSEYWDY

-296 IRERKGSYFTPQIWV
+296 IRERKGSFFTPRIWV
-311 EKSQEYIAEALGENW
+311 EKSQEYIAEVLGENW
-326 QDEYYIWDCAAGTGN
+326 QEEYYIWDCAAGTGN

-389 FDKLPKDLK
+389 FDKLPEDLRR
-398 AIIDDEEKRKKLV
+398 IVEDEDSRKKLV
-411 IYINPPYAEAGSGT
+411 IYINPPYAEAGSISQTSGT
-425 GRNKPKVATD
+425 GKNKDKVSLD
-435 NKTYFIYKT
+435 N
-444 VNIEDARIKLGTSLK
+444 
-459 ELFVQFIIKIYLE
+459 KIYLKYKDIMSSANNELFAQFFIRIYKE

-477 IAQFSTLKTIQA
+477 LACFSKLKYIT
-489 GNFEEF
+489 GNNFKSF
-495 RNIFLAKLE
+495 REIFKTKFLKG
-504 KMFIVPADTFDNV
+504 FVVPADTFDNV
-517 NGDFPIGF
+517 KGDFPISF
-525 FIWNTSKKVKNKYI
+525 IIWNTNIKEKFDN
-539 ISNIFDSNGEII
+539 ISLNIFDENENELGKKTFFTYDNNI
-551 KTKKIYFFNKEIKRI
+551 KN
-566 NDWINNYKLYNK
+566 
-578 KDSKY
+578 
-583 KKIGKS
+583 IGKWIS
-589 EIDENYIGIIMA
+589 QYKEKSTELSIGMINTGRI
-601 DAPDFQNNKYISIMN
+601 DFQNQKLVYIKNDISDVAHSAMISKN
-616 EKTNRHGIFIY
+616 NLIY
-627 INEKNLIPICIYLS
+627 ICVFFAI
-641 VRLCIEA
+641 RLCIKA
-648 DWLNDRDQFLYPN
+648 DWLNDRDIFLYPK
-661 STWEDDKEFQ
+661 SSWEDDTEFQ

-690 GINHWIPF
+690 GVNHWIPF
-698 TESDVNSKDSF
+698 TEVQLNAKDSF

-715 DFIAG
+715 DFLAG

-732 FSSGATSSKPLKFSS
+732 FSSNTKSSSPLKFSS
-747 EASAVFEAG
+747 EANAVFEAG
-756 LALWKYY
+756 LSLWKYY
-763 HSFDLINVNASHYDI
+763 HSFDLINVNASYYDI

-787 KGRMNPTSKDDT
+787 KGRMNPTSKDET

-804 SDLKFNLDILA
+804 ADLKRNLDVLA
-815 KKIAVKVY
+815 QKIAVKVY

>member
-1 MYYSKTI
+1 MSYSKTI

-18 RDYFQSFDNTQ
+18 RDYFHSFDNTQ

-34 DFSIAPKKDIDKK
+34 DFSIAPKKEADKK
-47 ENEYFLWAEAKKGN
+47 DTEYFLWAEAKKGN

-105 KILDVFNQNDFNWN
+105 KVLDVFNQNDFNWN
-119 VTPSNHESKEFK
+119 VTPSDHESKEFK

-152 DDKELKEF
+152 DESELKEF
-160 IRVNFI
+160 IRVNFT
-166 AGKNSISK
+166 AGKTSLSK

-191 AVKTS
+191 AVKES
-196 ISVDWDKAK
+196 ISVDWDRAK

-263 KSHNE
+263 KAHNE

-276 PKEEYWDY
+276 PKSEYWDY

-296 IRERKGSYFTPQIWV
+296 IRERKGSFFTPQIWV
-311 EKSQEYIAEALGENW
+311 EKSQEYIAEVLGENW
-326 QDEYYIWDCAAGTGN
+326 QEEYYIWDCAAGTGN

-389 FDKLPKDLK
+389 FDKLPEDLRR
-398 AIIDDEEKRKKLV
+398 IVEDEESRKKLV

-425 GRNKPKVATD
+425 GRNKPKVSTE
-435 NKTYFIYKT
+435 NNVYKKYK
-444 VNIEDARIKLGTSLK
+444 NIIKDASK
-459 ELFVQFIIKIYLE
+459 ELFAQFIIRIYLE
-472 IPNCI
+472 MQNCI
-477 IAQFSTLKTIQA
+477 IAQFSTLKIIQA
-489 GNFEEF
+489 GNFEAF
-495 RNIFLAKLE
+495 RNVFVSKLKKVFL
-504 KMFIVPADTFDNV
+504 VPANTFDNV

-525 FIWNTSKKVKNKYI
+525 FIWDTSTQQKNKFL
-539 ISNIFDSNGEII
+539 SADVFDSNGYFL
-551 KTKKIYFFNKEIKRI
+551 KNKNIYFFDNKNKRI
-566 NDWINNYKLYNK
+566 NDWIDYYK
-578 KDSKY
+578 
-583 KKIGKS
+583 
-589 EIDENYIGIIMA
+589 IDEKDNSVGVIMA

-616 EKTNRHGIFIY
+616 EKTNRHGKFIFI
-627 INEKNLIPICIYLS
+627 NSKNLITISIYLS

-648 DWLNDRDQFLYPN
+648 DWLNDRDQFLYPKN
-661 STWEDDKEFQ
+661 TWEDDTEFK
-671 NDCVAFT
+671 NDCLAFT
-678 LFHSQNRISSEQ
+678 LFHSQNKISSEQ
-690 GINHWIPF
+690 GVNHWIPF
-698 TESDVNSKDSF
+698 TEVQLNAKDSF

-715 DFIAG
+715 DFLAG

-732 FSSGATSSKPLKFSS
+732 FSSNTKSSSPLKFSS
-747 EASAVFEAG
+747 EANAVFEAG
-756 LALWKYY
+756 LSLWKYY
-763 HSFDLINVNASHYDI
+763 HSFDLINVNASYYDI

-787 KGRMNPTSKDDT
+787 KGRMNPTSKDET

-804 SDLKFNLDILA
+804 ADLKSKMDILA
-815 KKIAVKVY
+815 QKIAVKVY

>member
-1 MYYSKTI
+1 MSYSKTI

-18 RDYFQSFDNTQ
+18 RDYFYSFDNTQ

-34 DFSIAPKKDIDKK
+34 DFSIAPKKEADKK
-47 ENEYFLWAEAKKGN
+47 DTEYFLWAEAKKGN

-105 KILDVFNQNDFNWN
+105 KVLDVFNQNDFNWN
-119 VTPSNHESKEFK
+119 VTPSDHESKEFK

-152 DDKELKEF
+152 DESELKEF
-160 IRVNFI
+160 IRANFI
-166 AGKNSISK
+166 AGKNSLSK

-191 AVKTS
+191 AVKES
-196 ISVDWDKAK
+196 ISVDWDRAK

-263 KSHNE
+263 KAHNE

-276 PKEEYWDY
+276 PKSEYWDY

-296 IRERKGSYFTPQIWV
+296 IRERKGSFFTPQIWV
-311 EKSQEYIAEALGENW
+311 EKSQEYIAEVLGENW
-326 QDEYYIWDCAAGTGN
+326 QEEYYIWDCAAGTGN

-389 FDKLPKDLK
+389 FDKLPEDLRR
-398 AIIDDEEKRKKLV
+398 IVEDEESRKKLV
-411 IYINPPYAEAGSGT
+411 IYINPPYAEAGSITQTTGT
-425 GRNKPKVATD
+425 GKNKDKVALD
-435 NKTYFIYKT
+435 NNTYYKYKDIMSSASNELFAQFFIRIYK
-444 VNIEDARIKLGTSLK
+444 
-459 ELFVQFIIKIYLE
+459 E

-477 IAQFSTLKTIQA
+477 LASFSTLKYVNST
-489 GNFEEF
+489 NFKKF
-495 RNIFLAKLE
+495 RETFKAKFLKG
-504 KMFIVPADTFDNV
+504 FVVPADTFDNV
-517 NGDFPIGF
+517 KGQFPIGF
-525 FIWNTSKKVKNKYI
+525 LIWNTNTKKSLEFI
-539 ISNIFDSNGEII
+539 ITDVYNENGNFFGKKTFHMYKDNIYNIGKWISQYREKNGEI
-551 KTKKIYFFNKEIKRI
+551 YFGMLNTGRV
-566 NDWINNYKLYNK
+566 
-578 KDSKY
+578 
-583 KKIGKS
+583 
-589 EIDENYIGIIMA
+589 
-601 DAPDFQNNKYISIMN
+601 DFQNQKLVYIKNNISDVAHSIIITEN
-616 EKTNRHGIFIY
+616 NFLVSCVFLAVRH
-627 INEKNLIPICIYLS
+627 
-641 VRLCIEA
+641 CIEA
-648 DWLNDRDQFLYPN
+648 DWLNDRDQFLYPKN
-661 STWEDDKEFQ
+661 TWEDDIEFQ
-671 NDCVAFT
+671 NDCIAFT
-678 LFHSQNRISSEQ
+678 LFHSQNKISSEQ
-690 GINHWIPF
+690 GVNHWIPF
-698 TESDVNSKDSF
+698 TEVQLNAKDSF
-709 SSHFMT
+709 ASHFMT
-715 DFIAG
+715 DFLSG
-720 KIKKTASDNDSL
+720 KIKKTISDNDSL
-732 FSSGATSSKPLKFSS
+732 FSSGTKSSSPLKFSS
-747 EASAVFEAG
+747 EANAVFEAG
-756 LALWKYY
+756 LSLWKYY
-763 HSFDLINVNASHYDI
+763 HSFDLINVNASYYDI

-787 KGRMNPTSKDDT
+787 KGRMNPTSKDET

-804 SDLKFNLDILA
+804 ADLKSKMDILA
-815 KKIAVKVY
+815 QKIAVKVY

>member
-1 MYYSKTI
+1 MSYSKTI

-18 RDYFQSFDNTQ
+18 RDYFYSFDNTQ

-34 DFSIAPKKDIDKK
+34 DFSIAPKKEADKK
-47 ENEYFLWAEAKKGN
+47 DTEYFLWAEAKKGN

-105 KILDVFNQNDFNWN
+105 KVLDVFNQNDFNWN
-119 VTPSNHESKEFK
+119 VTPSDHESKEFK

-152 DDKELKEF
+152 DESELKEF
-160 IRVNFI
+160 IRANFI
-166 AGKNSISK
+166 AGKNSLSK

-191 AVKTS
+191 AVKES
-196 ISVDWDKAK
+196 ISVDWDRAK

-276 PKEEYWDY
+276 PKSEYWDY

-296 IRERKGSYFTPQIWV
+296 IRERKGSFFTPQIWV
-311 EKSQEYIAEALGENW
+311 EKSQEYIAEVLGENW

-389 FDKLPKDLK
+389 FDKLPEDLRR
-398 AIIDDEEKRKKLV
+398 IVEDEESRKKLV
-411 IYINPPYAEAGSGT
+411 IYINPPYAESGSGT
-425 GRNKPKVATD
+425 GRNKPKVSTE
-435 NKTYFIYKT
+435 NNVYKKYK
-444 VNIEDARIKLGTSLK
+444 NIIKDASK
-459 ELFVQFIIKIYLE
+459 ELFAQFIIRIYLE
-472 IPNCI
+472 MQNCI
-477 IAQFSTLKTIQA
+477 IAHFSKLKIIKA
-489 GNFEEF
+489 GNFEAF
-495 RNIFLAKLE
+495 RDVFLSNLKKVFL
-504 KMFIVPADTFDNV
+504 VPANTFDNV
-517 NGDFPIGF
+517 KGNFPIGF
-525 FIWNTSKKVKNKYI
+525 FIWDTSTQQKDKFLSADV
-539 ISNIFDSNGEII
+539 FDSNGYFL
-551 KTKKIYFFNKEIKRI
+551 KNKNIYFFDNNSKKI
-566 NDWINNYKLYNK
+566 NDWIDYYK
-578 KDSKY
+578 
-583 KKIGKS
+583 
-589 EIDENYIGIIMA
+589 IDEKDNSIGVIMA

-616 EKTNRHGIFIY
+616 EKTNRHGKFIFI
-627 INEKNLIPICIYLS
+627 NSKNLITISIYLS

-648 DWLNDRDQFLYPN
+648 DWLNDRDIFLYPKN
-661 STWEDDKEFQ
+661 SWEDDIEFQ

-690 GINHWIPF
+690 GVNHWIPF
-698 TESDVNSKDSF
+698 TEVQLNAKDSF

-715 DFIAG
+715 DFLAG

-732 FSSGATSSKPLKFSS
+732 FSSNTKSSSPLKFSS
-747 EASAVFEAG
+747 EANAVFEAG
-756 LALWKYY
+756 LSLWKYY
-763 HSFDLINVNASHYDI
+763 HSFDLINVNASYYDI

-787 KGRMNPTSKDDT
+787 KGRMNPTSKDET

-804 SDLKFNLDILA
+804 ADLKRNLDVLA
-815 KKIAVKVY
+815 QKIAVKVY

>member
-1 MYYSKTI
+1 MSYSKTI

-18 RDYFQSFDNTQ
+18 RDYFYSFDNTQ

-34 DFSIAPKKDIDKK
+34 DFSIAPKKEADKK
-47 ENEYFLWAEAKKGN
+47 DTEYFLWAEAKKGN

-86 PPPFL
+86 PPHFL

-105 KILDVFNQNDFNWN
+105 KVLDVFNQNDFNWN
-119 VTPSNHESKEFK
+119 VTPSDHESKEFK

-152 DDKELKEF
+152 DESELKEF

-166 AGKNSISK
+166 AGKNSLSK

-191 AVKTS
+191 AVKES
-196 ISVDWDKAK
+196 ISVDWDRAK

-296 IRERKGSYFTPQIWV
+296 IRERKGSFFTPQIWV
-311 EKSQEYIAEALGENW
+311 EKSQEYIAEVLGENW
-326 QDEYYIWDCAAGTGN
+326 QEEYYIWDCAAGTGN

-389 FDKLPKDLK
+389 FDKLPEDLRR
-398 AIIDDEEKRKKLV
+398 IVEDEESRKKLV
-411 IYINPPYAEAGSGT
+411 IYINPPYAEAGSISQTSGT
-425 GRNKPKVATD
+425 GKNKDKVSLD
-435 NKTYFIYKT
+435 N
-444 VNIEDARIKLGTSLK
+444 
-459 ELFVQFIIKIYLE
+459 KIYLKYKDIMSSANNELFAQFFIRIYKE

-477 IAQFSTLKTIQA
+477 LACFSKLKYIT
-489 GNFEEF
+489 GNNFKSF
-495 RNIFLAKLE
+495 REIFKTKFLKG
-504 KMFIVPADTFDNV
+504 FVVPADTFDNV
-517 NGDFPIGF
+517 KGDFPISF
-525 FIWNTSKKVKNKYI
+525 IIWNTNIKEKFDN
-539 ISNIFDSNGEII
+539 ISLNIFDENENELGKKTFFTYDNNI
-551 KTKKIYFFNKEIKRI
+551 KN
-566 NDWINNYKLYNK
+566 
-578 KDSKY
+578 
-583 KKIGKS
+583 IGKWIAQYKEKS
-589 EIDENYIGIIMA
+589 TELSIGMINTGRI
-601 DAPDFQNNKYISIMN
+601 DFQNQKLVYIKNDISDVAHSAMISKN
-616 EKTNRHGIFIY
+616 NLIY
-627 INEKNLIPICIYLS
+627 ICVFFAI
-641 VRLCIEA
+641 RLCIKA
-648 DWLNDRDQFLYPN
+648 DWLNDRDIFLYPK
-661 STWEDDKEFQ
+661 SSWEDDTEFQ

-690 GINHWIPF
+690 GVNHWIPF
-698 TESDVNSKDSF
+698 TENELNAKDSF
-709 SSHFMT
+709 ASHFMT
-715 DFIAG
+715 DFLSG
-720 KIKKTASDNDSL
+720 KIKKTISDNDSL
-732 FSSGATSSKPLKFSS
+732 FSSDTKSSSPLKFSS
-747 EASAVFEAG
+747 EANAVFEAG
-756 LALWKYY
+756 LSLWKYY
-763 HSFDLINVNASHYDI
+763 HSFDLINVNASYYDI

-787 KGRMNPTSKDDT
+787 KGRMNPTSKDET

-804 SDLKFNLDILA
+804 ADLKSKMDILA

>member
-1 MYYSKTI
+1 MSYSKTI

-18 RDYFQSFDNTQ
+18 RDYFYSFDNTQ

-34 DFSIAPKKDIDKK
+34 DFSIAPKKEADKK
-47 ENEYFLWAEAKKGN
+47 DTEYFLWAEAKKGN

-105 KILDVFNQNDFNWN
+105 KVLDVFNQNDFNWN
-119 VTPSNHESKEFK
+119 VTPSDHNTKEFK
-131 QLYNLVENTLK
+131 QLYDLVENTLK

-152 DDKELKEF
+152 DERELKEF
-160 IRVNFI
+160 IRVNFT
-166 AGKNSISK
+166 AGKNSLSK

-191 AVKTS
+191 SVKES
-196 ISVDWDKAK
+196 ISVDWDRAK

-276 PKEEYWDY
+276 PKSEYWDY

-296 IRERKGSYFTPQIWV
+296 IRERKGSFFTPQIWV
-311 EKSQEYIAEALGENW
+311 EKSQEYIAEVLGENW
-326 QDEYYIWDCAAGTGN
+326 QEEYYIWDCAAGTGN

-389 FDKLPKDLK
+389 FDKLPEDLRR
-398 AIIDDEEKRKKLV
+398 IVEDEESRKKLV
-411 IYINPPYAEAGSGT
+411 IYINPPYAEAGSITQTTGT
-425 GRNKPKVATD
+425 GKNKVNVALD
-435 NKTYFIYKT
+435 NNTYYKYKDIMSSA
-444 VNIEDARIKLGTSLK
+444 NN
-459 ELFVQFIIKIYLE
+459 ELFAQFFIRIYIE

-477 IAQFSTLKTIQA
+477 LACFSKLKYIT
-489 GNFEEF
+489 GNNFKSF
-495 RNIFLAKLE
+495 REIFKTKFLKG
-504 KMFIVPADTFDNV
+504 FVVPADTFDNV
-517 NGDFPIGF
+517 KGDFPISF
-525 FIWNTSKKVKNKYI
+525 IIWNTNIKEKFDN
-539 ISNIFDSNGEII
+539 ISLNIFDENENELGKKTFFTYDNNI
-551 KTKKIYFFNKEIKRI
+551 KN
-566 NDWINNYKLYNK
+566 
-578 KDSKY
+578 
-583 KKIGKS
+583 IGKWIAQYKEKS
-589 EIDENYIGIIMA
+589 TELSIGMINTGRI
-601 DAPDFQNNKYISIMN
+601 DFQNQKLVYIKNDISDVAHSAMITKN
-616 EKTNRHGIFIY
+616 
-627 INEKNLIPICIYLS
+627 NLIPICVFFAI
-641 VRLCIEA
+641 RLCIKA
-648 DWLNDRDQFLYPN
+648 DWLNDRDVFLYPKN
-661 STWEDDKEFQ
+661 SWEDDTEFQ

-690 GINHWIPF
+690 GVNHWIPF
-698 TESDVNSKDSF
+698 TENELNAKDSF

-715 DFIAG
+715 DFLSG
-720 KIKKTASDNDSL
+720 KIKKTISGNDSL
-732 FSSGATSSKPLKFSS
+732 FSSGTKSSYPLKFSS
-747 EASAVFEAG
+747 EANAVFEAG
-756 LALWKYY
+756 LSLWKYY
-763 HSFDLINVNASHYDI
+763 HSFDLINVNASYYDI

-787 KGRMNPTSKDDT
+787 KGRMNPTSKDET

-804 SDLKFNLDILA
+804 ACLKSKMDILA
-815 KKIAVKVY
+815 QKIAVKVY

>member
-1 MYYSKTI
+1 MSYSKTI

-18 RDYFQSFDNTQ
+18 RDYFYSFDNTQ
-29 IIEEI
+29 IIDEI
-34 DFSIAPKKDIDKK
+34 DFSIAPKKEADKK
-47 ENEYFLWAEAKKGN
+47 DTEYFLWAEAKKGN

-105 KILDVFNQNDFNWN
+105 KVLDVFNQNDFNWN
-119 VTPSNHESKEFK
+119 VTPSDHESKEFK

-152 DDKELKEF
+152 DESELKEF
-160 IRVNFI
+160 IRANFI
-166 AGKNSISK
+166 AGKNSLSK

-191 AVKTS
+191 AVKES
-196 ISVDWDKAK
+196 ISVDWDRAK

-276 PKEEYWDY
+276 PKSEYWDY

-296 IRERKGSYFTPQIWV
+296 IRERKGSFFTPQIWV

-326 QDEYYIWDCAAGTGN
+326 QEEYYIWDCAAGTGN

-355 TLDKADVEIMK
+355 TLDKADAEIMK

-389 FDKLPKDLK
+389 FDKLPEDLRR
-398 AIIDDEEKRKKLV
+398 IVEDEESRKKLV
-411 IYINPPYAEAGSGT
+411 IYINPPYAEAGSITQTTGT
-425 GRNKPKVATD
+425 GKNKVNVALD
-435 NKTYFIYKT
+435 NNTYYKYKDIMSSA
-444 VNIEDARIKLGTSLK
+444 NN
-459 ELFVQFIIKIYLE
+459 ELFAQFFIRIYIE

-477 IAQFSTLKTIQA
+477 LACFSKLKYIT
-489 GNFEEF
+489 GNNFKSF
-495 RNIFLAKLE
+495 REIFKTKFLKG
-504 KMFIVPADTFDNV
+504 FVVPADTFDNV
-517 NGDFPIGF
+517 KGDFPISF
-525 FIWNTSKKVKNKYI
+525 IIWNTNIKEKFDN
-539 ISNIFDSNGEII
+539 ISLNIFDENENELGKKTFFTYDNNI
-551 KTKKIYFFNKEIKRI
+551 KN
-566 NDWINNYKLYNK
+566 
-578 KDSKY
+578 
-583 KKIGKS
+583 IGKWIAQYKEKS
-589 EIDENYIGIIMA
+589 TELSIGMINTGRI
-601 DAPDFQNNKYISIMN
+601 DFQNQKLVYIKNDISDVAHSAMITKN
-616 EKTNRHGIFIY
+616 
-627 INEKNLIPICIYLS
+627 NLIPICVFFAI
-641 VRLCIEA
+641 RLCIKA
-648 DWLNDRDQFLYPN
+648 DWLNDRDVFLYPKN
-661 STWEDDKEFQ
+661 SWEDDTEFQ
-671 NDCVAFT
+671 NDCAAFT
-678 LFHSQNRISSEQ
+678 LFHPQNRISSEQ
-690 GINHWIPF
+690 GVNHWIPF
-698 TESDVNSKDSF
+698 TENELNAKDSF
-709 SSHFMT
+709 ASHFMT
-715 DFIAG
+715 DFLSG
-720 KIKKTASDNDSL
+720 KIKKTISGNDSL
-732 FSSGATSSKPLKFSS
+732 FSSGTKSSYPLKFSS
-747 EASAVFEAG
+747 EANAVFEAG
-756 LALWKYY
+756 LSLWKYY
-763 HSFDLINVNASHYDI
+763 HSFDLINVNASYYDI

-787 KGRMNPTSKDDT
+787 KGRMNPTSKDET

-804 SDLKFNLDILA
+804 ADLKSKMDILA
-815 KKIAVKVY
+815 QKIAVKVY

>member
-1 MYYSKTI
+1 MSYSKTI

-18 RDYFQSFDNTQ
+18 RDYFHSFDNTQ

-34 DFSIAPKKDIDKK
+34 DFSIAPKKEADKK
-47 ENEYFLWAEAKKGN
+47 DTEYFLWAEAKKGN

-105 KILDVFNQNDFNWN
+105 KVLDVFNQNDFNWN
-119 VTPSNHESKEFK
+119 VTPSDHESKEFK
-131 QLYNLVENTLK
+131 QLYDLVENTLK

-152 DDKELKEF
+152 DERELKEF
-160 IRVNFI
+160 IRVNFT
-166 AGKNSISK
+166 AGKNSLSK

-191 AVKTS
+191 SVKES
-196 ISVDWDKAK
+196 ISVDWDRAK

-276 PKEEYWDY
+276 PKSEYWDY

-296 IRERKGSYFTPQIWV
+296 IRERKGSFFTPQIWV
-311 EKSQEYIAEALGENW
+311 EKSQEYIAEVLGENW
-326 QDEYYIWDCAAGTGN
+326 QEEYYIWDCAAGTGN

-389 FDKLPKDLK
+389 FDKLPEDLRR
-398 AIIDDEEKRKKLV
+398 IVEDEESRKKLV
-411 IYINPPYAEAGSGT
+411 IYINPPYAEAGSITQTTGT
-425 GRNKPKVATD
+425 GKNKSKVSTD
-435 NKTYFIYKT
+435 NKTYLKY
-444 VNIEDARIKLGTSLK
+444 K
-459 ELFVQFIIKIYLE
+459 ELLSKASNEIFALFFIRIYQE
-472 IPNCI
+472 INNCI
-477 IAQFSTLKTIQA
+477 LCSFSTLKYVSSI
-489 GNFEEF
+489 NFKKF
-495 RNIFLAKLE
+495 REIFKAKFL
-504 KMFIVPADTFDNV
+504 KGFVVPADTFDNV
-517 NGDFPIGF
+517 KGQFPIGF
-525 FIWNTSKKVKNKYI
+525 LIWDTYIKKLPDVIKLDV
-539 ISNIFDSNGEII
+539 FD
-551 KTKKIYFFNKEIKRI
+551 
-566 NDWINNYKLYNK
+566 DDNNYLTIKNFYIYDNNNN
-578 KDSKY
+578 
-583 KKIGKS
+583 IGKWIAQYKEKS
-589 EIDENYIGIIMA
+589 VDLSIGMLNSGRV
-601 DAPDFQNNKYISIMN
+601 DFQNQKIVYIEHHISETLHALAVNITKN
-616 EKTNRHGIFIY
+616 
-627 INEKNLIPICIYLS
+627 NLIPICVFFA
-641 VRLCIEA
+641 VRHCIKGN
-648 DWLNDRDQFLYPN
+648 WLNDRDQFLYPKN
-661 STWEDDKEFQ
+661 TWEDDTEFQ

-678 LFHSQNRISSEQ
+678 LFHPQNRISSEQ
-690 GINHWIPF
+690 GVNHWIPF
-698 TESDVNSKDSF
+698 TEVQLNAKDSF
-709 SSHFMT
+709 ASHFMT
-715 DFIAG
+715 DFLSG
-720 KIKKTASDNDSL
+720 KIKKTADDSL
-732 FSSGATSSKPLKFSS
+732 FSSNTKLSSPLKFSS
-747 EASAVFEAG
+747 EANAVFEAG
-756 LALWKYY
+756 LSLWRYY
-763 HSFDLINVNASHYDI
+763 HSFDLINVNASYYDI

-787 KGRMNPTSKDDT
+787 KGRMNPTSKDET

-804 SDLKFNLDILA
+804 ADLKSKMDILA

>member
-1 MYYSKTI
+1 MSYSKTI

-18 RDYFQSFDNTQ
+18 RDYFYSFDNTQ

-34 DFSIAPKKDIDKK
+34 DFSIAPKKEADKK
-47 ENEYFLWAEAKKGN
+47 DTEYFLWAEAKKGN

-105 KILDVFNQNDFNWN
+105 KVLDVFNQNDFNWN
-119 VTPSNHESKEFK
+119 VTPSDHESKEFK
-131 QLYNLVENTLK
+131 QLYDLVENTLK
-142 NESYIYKFDD
+142 NESCIYKFDD
-152 DDKELKEF
+152 DERELKEF
-160 IRVNFI
+160 IRVNFT
-166 AGKNSISK
+166 AGKTSLSK

-191 AVKTS
+191 SVKES
-196 ISVDWDKAK
+196 ISVDWDRAK

-276 PKEEYWDY
+276 PKSEYWDY

-296 IRERKGSYFTPQIWV
+296 IRERKGSFFTPQIWV
-311 EKSQEYIAEALGENW
+311 EKSQEYIAEVLGENW
-326 QDEYYIWDCAAGTGN
+326 QEEYYIWDCAAGTGN

-389 FDKLPKDLK
+389 FDKLPEDLRR
-398 AIIDDEEKRKKLV
+398 IVEDEESRKKLV
-411 IYINPPYAEAGSGT
+411 IYINPPYAEAGSITQTTGT
-425 GRNKPKVATD
+425 GKNKVNVALD
-435 NKTYFIYKT
+435 NNTYYKYKDIMSSA
-444 VNIEDARIKLGTSLK
+444 NN
-459 ELFVQFIIKIYLE
+459 ELFAQFFIRIYIE

-477 IAQFSTLKTIQA
+477 LACFSKLKYIT
-489 GNFEEF
+489 GNNFKSF
-495 RNIFLAKLE
+495 REIFKTKFLKG
-504 KMFIVPADTFDNV
+504 FVVPADTFDNV
-517 NGDFPIGF
+517 KGDFPISF
-525 FIWNTSKKVKNKYI
+525 IIWNTNIKEKFDN
-539 ISNIFDSNGEII
+539 ISLNIFDENENELGKKTFFTYDNNI
-551 KTKKIYFFNKEIKRI
+551 KN
-566 NDWINNYKLYNK
+566 
-578 KDSKY
+578 
-583 KKIGKS
+583 IGKWIAQYKEKS
-589 EIDENYIGIIMA
+589 TELSIGMINTGRI
-601 DAPDFQNNKYISIMN
+601 DFQNQKLVYIKNDISDVAHSAMITKN
-616 EKTNRHGIFIY
+616 
-627 INEKNLIPICIYLS
+627 NLIPICVFFAI
-641 VRLCIEA
+641 RLCIKA
-648 DWLNDRDQFLYPN
+648 DWLNDRDVFLYPKN
-661 STWEDDKEFQ
+661 SWEDDTEFQ
-671 NDCVAFT
+671 NDCAAFT
-678 LFHSQNRISSEQ
+678 LFHPQNRISSEQ
-690 GINHWIPF
+690 GVNHWIPF
-698 TESDVNSKDSF
+698 TENELNAKDSF
-709 SSHFMT
+709 ASHFMT
-715 DFIAG
+715 DFLSG
-720 KIKKTASDNDSL
+720 KIKKTISDNDSL
-732 FSSGATSSKPLKFSS
+732 FGTNTKSSSPLKFSS
-747 EASAVFEAG
+747 EANAVFEAG
-756 LALWKYY
+756 LSLWKYY
-763 HSFDLINVNASHYDI
+763 HSFDLINVNASYYDI

-787 KGRMNPTSKDDT
+787 KGRMNPTSKDET

-804 SDLKFNLDILA
+804 ADLKSKMDILA
-815 KKIAVKVY
+815 QKIAVKVY

>member
-1 MYYSKTI
+1 MSYSKTI

-18 RDYFQSFDNTQ
+18 RDYFYSFDNTQ

-34 DFSIAPKKDIDKK
+34 DFSIAPKKEADKK
-47 ENEYFLWAEAKKGN
+47 DTEYFLWAEAKKGN

-105 KILDVFNQNDFNWN
+105 KVLDVFNQNDFNWN
-119 VTPSNHESKEFK
+119 VTPSDHESKEFK

-142 NESYIYKFDD
+142 NESCIYKFDD
-152 DDKELKEF
+152 DERELKEF
-160 IRVNFI
+160 IRVNFT
-166 AGKNSISK
+166 AGKNSLSK

-191 AVKTS
+191 AVKGS
-196 ISVDWDKAK
+196 ISVDWDRAK

-296 IRERKGSYFTPQIWV
+296 IRERKGSFFTPQIWV
-311 EKSQEYIAEALGENW
+311 EKSQEYIAEVLGENW
-326 QDEYYIWDCAAGTGN
+326 QEEYYIWDCAAGTGN

-355 TLDKADVEIMK
+355 TLDKADAEIMK

-389 FDKLPKDLK
+389 FDKLPEDLRR
-398 AIIDDEEKRKKLV
+398 IVEDEESRKKLV
-411 IYINPPYAEAGSGT
+411 IYINPPYAEAGSISQTTGT
-425 GRNKPKVATD
+425 GKNKDKVSLD
-435 NKTYFIYKT
+435 N
-444 VNIEDARIKLGTSLK
+444 
-459 ELFVQFIIKIYLE
+459 KIYLKYKDIMSSANNELFAQFFIRIYIE

-477 IAQFSTLKTIQA
+477 LACFSKLKYIT
-489 GNFEEF
+489 GNNFKSF
-495 RNIFLAKLE
+495 REIFKTKFLKG
-504 KMFIVPADTFDNV
+504 FVVPADTFDNV
-517 NGDFPIGF
+517 KGDFPISF
-525 FIWNTSKKVKNKYI
+525 IIWNTNIKEKFDN
-539 ISNIFDSNGEII
+539 ISLNIFDENENELGKKTFFTYDDNI
-551 KTKKIYFFNKEIKRI
+551 KN
-566 NDWINNYKLYNK
+566 
-578 KDSKY
+578 
-583 KKIGKS
+583 IGKWIS
-589 EIDENYIGIIMA
+589 QYKEKSTELSIGMINTGRI
-601 DAPDFQNNKYISIMN
+601 DFQNQKLVYIKNDISDVAHSAMISKN
-616 EKTNRHGIFIY
+616 NLIY
-627 INEKNLIPICIYLS
+627 ICVFFAI
-641 VRLCIEA
+641 RLCIKA
-648 DWLNDRDQFLYPN
+648 DWLNDRDIFLYPKN
-661 STWEDDKEFQ
+661 TWEEDTEFQ
-671 NDCVAFT
+671 NDCTAFT

-690 GINHWIPF
+690 GVNHWIPF
-698 TESDVNSKDSF
+698 TEVQLNAKDSF
-709 SSHFMT
+709 ASHFMT
-715 DFIAG
+715 DFLSG
-720 KIKKTASDNDSL
+720 KIKKTISDNYSL
-732 FSSGATSSKPLKFSS
+732 FSTNTKPSSPLKFSS
-747 EASAVFEAG
+747 EADAVFEAG
-756 LALWKYY
+756 LSLWKYY
-763 HSFDLINVNASHYDI
+763 HSFDLINVNASYYDI

-787 KGRMNPTSKDDT
+787 KGRMNPTSKDET

-804 SDLKFNLDILA
+804 ACLKSKMDILA
-815 KKIAVKVY
+815 QKIAVKVY

>member
-1 MYYSKTI
+1 MSYSKTI

-18 RDYFQSFDNTQ
+18 RDYFHSFDNTQ

-34 DFSIAPKKDIDKK
+34 DFSIAPKKEADKK
-47 ENEYFLWAEAKKGN
+47 DTEYFLWAEAKKGN

-105 KILDVFNQNDFNWN
+105 KVLDVFNQNDFNWN
-119 VTPSNHESKEFK
+119 VTPSDHESKEFK

-152 DDKELKEF
+152 DESELKEF
-160 IRVNFI
+160 IRANFI
-166 AGKNSISK
+166 AGKNSLSK

-191 AVKTS
+191 AVKES
-196 ISVDWDKAK
+196 ISVDWDRAK

-263 KSHNE
+263 KAHNE

-276 PKEEYWDY
+276 PKSEYWDY

-296 IRERKGSYFTPQIWV
+296 IRERKGSFFTPRIWV
-311 EKSQEYIAEALGENW
+311 EKSQEYIAEVLGENW
-326 QDEYYIWDCAAGTGN
+326 QEEYYIWDCAAGTGN

-389 FDKLPKDLK
+389 FDKLPEDLRR
-398 AIIDDEEKRKKLV
+398 IVEDEESRKKLV

-425 GRNKPKVATD
+425 GKNKPKVATE
-435 NKTYFIYKT
+435 NNVYKKYK
-444 VNIEDARIKLGTSLK
+444 NIIKDASK
-459 ELFVQFIIKIYLE
+459 ELFAQFIIRIYLE
-472 IPNCI
+472 MQNCI
-477 IAQFSTLKTIQA
+477 IAQFSTLKIIQA
-489 GNFEEF
+489 GNFEAF
-495 RNIFLAKLE
+495 RNVFVSKLKKVFL
-504 KMFIVPADTFDNV
+504 VPANTFDNV

-525 FIWNTSKKVKNKYI
+525 FIWDTSTQQKNKFL
-539 ISNIFDSNGEII
+539 SADVFDSNGYFL
-551 KTKKIYFFNKEIKRI
+551 KNKNIYFFDNKNKRI
-566 NDWINNYKLYNK
+566 NDWIDYYK
-578 KDSKY
+578 
-583 KKIGKS
+583 
-589 EIDENYIGIIMA
+589 IDEKDNSVGVIMA

-616 EKTNRHGIFIY
+616 EKTNRHGKFIFI
-627 INEKNLIPICIYLS
+627 NSKNLITISIYLS

-648 DWLNDRDQFLYPN
+648 DWLNDRDQFLYPKN
-661 STWEDDKEFQ
+661 TWEDDTEFK
-671 NDCVAFT
+671 NDCLAFT
-678 LFHSQNRISSEQ
+678 LFHSQNKISSEQ
-690 GINHWIPF
+690 GLNHWIPF
-698 TESDVNSKDSF
+698 TEMQLNAKDSF
-709 SSHFMT
+709 ASHFMT
-715 DFIAG
+715 DFLSG
-720 KIKKTASDNDSL
+720 KVKKTTSDNDSL
-732 FSSGATSSKPLKFSS
+732 FSSGTKSSSPLKFSS
-747 EASAVFEAG
+747 EANAVFEAG
-756 LALWKYY
+756 LSLWKYY
-763 HSFDLINVNASHYDI
+763 HSFDLINVNASYYDI

-787 KGRMNPTSKDDT
+787 KGRMNSTSKDET

-804 SDLKFNLDILA
+804 ACLKSKMDILA
-815 KKIAVKVY
+815 QKIAVKVY

>member
-1 MYYSKTI
+1 MSYSKTI

-18 RDYFQSFDNTQ
+18 RDYFYSFDNTQ

-34 DFSIAPKKDIDKK
+34 DFSIAPKKEADKK
-47 ENEYFLWAEAKKGN
+47 DTEYFLWAEAKKGN

-105 KILDVFNQNDFNWN
+105 KVLDVFNQNDFNWN
-119 VTPSNHESKEFK
+119 VTPSDHESKEFK

-142 NESYIYKFDD
+142 NESCIYKFDD
-152 DDKELKEF
+152 DERELKEF
-160 IRVNFI
+160 IRVNFT
-166 AGKNSISK
+166 AGKNSLSK

-191 AVKTS
+191 AVKGS
-196 ISVDWDKAK
+196 ISVDWDRAK

-296 IRERKGSYFTPQIWV
+296 IRERKGSFFTPQIWV
-311 EKSQEYIAEALGENW
+311 EKSQEYIAEVLGENW
-326 QDEYYIWDCAAGTGN
+326 QEEYYIWDCAAGTGN

-355 TLDKADVEIMK
+355 TLDKADAEIMK

-389 FDKLPKDLK
+389 FDKLPEDLRR
-398 AIIDDEEKRKKLV
+398 IVEDEESRKKLV
-411 IYINPPYAEAGSGT
+411 IYINPPYAEAGSISQTTGT
-425 GRNKPKVATD
+425 GKNKDKVSLD
-435 NKTYFIYKT
+435 N
-444 VNIEDARIKLGTSLK
+444 
-459 ELFVQFIIKIYLE
+459 KIYLKYKDIMSSANNELFAQFFIRIYIE

-477 IAQFSTLKTIQA
+477 LACFSKLKYIT
-489 GNFEEF
+489 GNNFKSF
-495 RNIFLAKLE
+495 REIFKTKFLKG
-504 KMFIVPADTFDNV
+504 FVVPADTFDNV
-517 NGDFPIGF
+517 KGDFPISF
-525 FIWNTSKKVKNKYI
+525 IIWNTNIKEKFDN
-539 ISNIFDSNGEII
+539 ISLNIFDENENELGKKTFFTYDDNI
-551 KTKKIYFFNKEIKRI
+551 KN
-566 NDWINNYKLYNK
+566 
-578 KDSKY
+578 
-583 KKIGKS
+583 IGKWIS
-589 EIDENYIGIIMA
+589 QYKEKSTELSIGMINTGRI
-601 DAPDFQNNKYISIMN
+601 DFQNQKLVYIKNDISDVAHSAMISKN
-616 EKTNRHGIFIY
+616 NLIY
-627 INEKNLIPICIYLS
+627 ICVFFAI
-641 VRLCIEA
+641 RLCIKA
-648 DWLNDRDQFLYPN
+648 DWLNDRDIFLYPKN
-661 STWEDDKEFQ
+661 TWEEDTEFQ
-671 NDCVAFT
+671 NDCTAFT

-690 GINHWIPF
+690 GVNHWIPF
-698 TESDVNSKDSF
+698 TEVQLNAKDSF
-709 SSHFMT
+709 ASHFMT
-715 DFIAG
+715 DFLSG
-720 KIKKTASDNDSL
+720 KIKKTISGNDSL
-732 FSSGATSSKPLKFSS
+732 FSSGTKSSYPLKFSS
-747 EASAVFEAG
+747 EANAVFEAG
-756 LALWKYY
+756 LSLWKYY
-763 HSFDLINVNASHYDI
+763 HSFDLINVNASYYDI

-787 KGRMNPTSKDDT
+787 KGRMNPTSKDET

-804 SDLKFNLDILA
+804 ACLKSKMDILA
-815 KKIAVKVY
+815 QKIAVKVY

>member
-1 MYYSKTI
+1 MSYSKTI

-18 RDYFQSFDNTQ
+18 RDYFHSFDNTQ

-34 DFSIAPKKDIDKK
+34 DFSIAPKKEADKK
-47 ENEYFLWAEAKKGN
+47 DTEYFLWAEAKKGN

-105 KILDVFNQNDFNWN
+105 KVLDVFNQNDFNWN
-119 VTPSNHESKEFK
+119 VTPSDHNTKEFK
-131 QLYNLVENTLK
+131 QLYDLVENTLK

-152 DDKELKEF
+152 DERELKEF
-160 IRVNFI
+160 IRVNFT
-166 AGKNSISK
+166 AGKNSLSK

-191 AVKTS
+191 SVKES
-196 ISVDWDKAK
+196 ISVDWDRAK

-276 PKEEYWDY
+276 PKSEYWDY

-296 IRERKGSYFTPQIWV
+296 IRERKGSFFTPQIWV
-311 EKSQEYIAEALGENW
+311 EKSQEYIAEVLGENW
-326 QDEYYIWDCAAGTGN
+326 QEEYYIWDCAAGTGN

-389 FDKLPKDLK
+389 FDKLPEDLRR
-398 AIIDDEEKRKKLV
+398 IVEDEESRKKLV
-411 IYINPPYAEAGSGT
+411 IYINPPYAEAGSITQTTGT
-425 GRNKPKVATD
+425 GKNKVNVALD
-435 NKTYFIYKT
+435 NNTYYKYKDIMSSA
-444 VNIEDARIKLGTSLK
+444 NN
-459 ELFVQFIIKIYLE
+459 ELFAQFFIRIYIE

-477 IAQFSTLKTIQA
+477 LACFSKLKYIT
-489 GNFEEF
+489 GNNFKSF
-495 RNIFLAKLE
+495 REIFKTKFLKG
-504 KMFIVPADTFDNV
+504 FVVPADTFDNV
-517 NGDFPIGF
+517 KGDFPISF
-525 FIWNTSKKVKNKYI
+525 IIWNTNIKEKFDN
-539 ISNIFDSNGEII
+539 ISLNIFDENENENELGKKTFFTYDNNI
-551 KTKKIYFFNKEIKRI
+551 KN
-566 NDWINNYKLYNK
+566 
-578 KDSKY
+578 
-583 KKIGKS
+583 IGKWIAQYKEKS
-589 EIDENYIGIIMA
+589 TELSIGMINTGRI
-601 DAPDFQNNKYISIMN
+601 DFQNQKLVYIKNDISDVAHSAMITKN
-616 EKTNRHGIFIY
+616 
-627 INEKNLIPICIYLS
+627 NLIPICVFFAI
-641 VRLCIEA
+641 RLCIKA
-648 DWLNDRDQFLYPN
+648 DWLNDRDVFLYPKN
-661 STWEDDKEFQ
+661 SWEDDTEFQ
-671 NDCVAFT
+671 NDCAAFT
-678 LFHSQNRISSEQ
+678 LFHPQNRISSEQ
-690 GINHWIPF
+690 GVNHWIPF
-698 TESDVNSKDSF
+698 TENELNAKDSF
-709 SSHFMT
+709 ASHFMT
-715 DFIAG
+715 DFLSG
-720 KIKKTASDNDSL
+720 KIKKTISDNDSL
-732 FSSGATSSKPLKFSS
+732 FGTNTKSSSPLKFSS
-747 EASAVFEAG
+747 EANAVFEAG
-756 LALWKYY
+756 LSLWKYY
-763 HSFDLINVNASHYDI
+763 HSFDLINVNASYYDI

-787 KGRMNPTSKDDT
+787 KGRMNPTSKDET

-804 SDLKFNLDILA
+804 ACLKSKMDILA
-815 KKIAVKVY
+815 QKIAVKVY

>member
-1 MYYSKTI
+1 MSYSKTI

-18 RDYFQSFDNTQ
+18 RDYFYSFDNTQ
-29 IIEEI
+29 IIDEI
-34 DFSIAPKKDIDKK
+34 DFSIAPKKEADKK
-47 ENEYFLWAEAKKGN
+47 DTEYFLWAEAKKGN

-105 KILDVFNQNDFNWN
+105 KVIDVFNQNDFNWN
-119 VTPSNHESKEFK
+119 VTPSDHESKEFK

-152 DDKELKEF
+152 DESELKEF
-160 IRVNFI
+160 IRANFI
-166 AGKNSISK
+166 AGKNSLSK

-191 AVKTS
+191 AVKES
-196 ISVDWDKAK
+196 ISVDWDRAK

-246 DDMGLASS
+246 DDMGLALS

-276 PKEEYWDY
+276 PKSEYWDY

-296 IRERKGSYFTPQIWV
+296 IRERKGSFFTPQIWV

-326 QDEYYIWDCAAGTGN
+326 QEEYYIWDCAAGTGN

-355 TLDKADVEIMK
+355 TLDKADAEIMK

-389 FDKLPKDLK
+389 FDKLPEDLRR
-398 AIIDDEEKRKKLV
+398 IVEDEESRKKLV
-411 IYINPPYAEAGSGT
+411 IYINPPYAEAASTGTISGT
-425 GRNKPKVATD
+425 SKNKSKVATE
-435 NKTYFIYKT
+435 NNIVKKYKKIMGASSNEIFAQFLIRIYK
-444 VNIEDARIKLGTSLK
+444 
-459 ELFVQFIIKIYLE
+459 E

-477 IAQFSTLKTIQA
+477 IAEFSKLKVIQSP
-489 GNFEEF
+489 NFKDF

-504 KMFIVPADTFDNV
+504 KMFVVPADTFDNV
-517 NGDFPIGF
+517 KGKFPIGF
-525 FIWNTSKKVKNKYI
+525 FVWNTLKK
-539 ISNIFDSNGEII
+539 EII
-551 KTKKIYFFNKEIKRI
+551 DSYLYDIYDENQIFIGNRKIYSYSNCKYI
-566 NDWINNYKLYNK
+566 NDWYKNFYDN
-578 KDSKY
+578 S
-583 KKIGKS
+583 S
-589 EIDENYIGIIMA
+589 EEIGIMNTRGN
-601 DAPDFQNNKYISIMN
+601 DFQNYNYIRISSDN
-616 EKTNRHGIFIY
+616 NHNHTNIIT
-627 INEKNLIPICIYLS
+627 KNNLLQSCIYLS
-641 VRLCIEA
+641 VRHCIEA
-648 DWLNDRDQFLYPN
+648 DWLNDRDQFLYPKN
-661 STWEDDKEFQ
+661 TWEDDTEFQ

-690 GINHWIPF
+690 GVNHWIPF
-698 TESDVNSKDSF
+698 TENELNAKDSF

-715 DFIAG
+715 DFLSG
-720 KIKKTASDNDSL
+720 KIKKTADDSL
-732 FSSGATSSKPLKFSS
+732 FSSGTKSSYPLKFSS
-747 EASAVFEAG
+747 EANAVFEAG
-756 LALWKYY
+756 LSLWKYY
-763 HSFDLINVNASHYDI
+763 HSFDLINVNASYYDI

-787 KGRMNPTSKDDT
+787 KGRMNPTSKDET

-804 SDLKFNLDILA
+804 ACLKSKMDILA
-815 KKIAVKVY
+815 QKIAVKVY

>member
-1 MYYSKTI
+1 M
-8 REEELKNKVA
+8 
-18 RDYFQSFDNTQ
+18 
-29 IIEEI
+29 
-34 DFSIAPKKDIDKK
+34 
-47 ENEYFLWAEAKKGN
+47 
-61 KNDIYESFVQLI
+61 
-73 LTIGKKRVFDKHL
+73 

-105 KILDVFNQNDFNWN
+105 KVLDVFNQNDFNWN
-119 VTPSNHESKEFK
+119 VTPSDHESKEFK

-152 DDKELKEF
+152 DESELKEF
-160 IRVNFI
+160 IRANFI
-166 AGKNSISK
+166 AGKNSLSK

-191 AVKTS
+191 SVKES
-196 ISVDWDKAK
+196 ISVDWDRAK
-205 SFGIIDADFY
+205 SFGVIDADFY

-246 DDMGLASS
+246 DDMGLASN

-276 PKEEYWDY
+276 PKSEYWDY

-296 IRERKGSYFTPQIWV
+296 IRERKGSFFTPRIWV
-311 EKSQEYIAEALGENW
+311 EKSQEYIAEVLGENW
-326 QDEYYIWDCAAGTGN
+326 QEEYYIWDCAAGTGN

-389 FDKLPKDLK
+389 FDKLPEDLRR
-398 AIIDDEEKRKKLV
+398 IVEDEESRKKLV
-411 IYINPPYAEAGSGT
+411 IYINPPYAEAGSISQTSGT
-425 GRNKPKVATD
+425 GKNKDKVSLD
-435 NKTYFIYKT
+435 N
-444 VNIEDARIKLGTSLK
+444 
-459 ELFVQFIIKIYLE
+459 KIYLKYKDIMSSANNELFAQFFIRIYKE

-477 IAQFSTLKTIQA
+477 LACFSKLKYIT
-489 GNFEEF
+489 GNNFKSF
-495 RNIFLAKLE
+495 REIFKTKFLKG
-504 KMFIVPADTFDNV
+504 FVVPADTFDNV
-517 NGDFPIGF
+517 KGDFPISF
-525 FIWNTSKKVKNKYI
+525 IIWNTNIKEKFDN
-539 ISNIFDSNGEII
+539 ISLNIFDENENELGKKTFFTYDNNI
-551 KTKKIYFFNKEIKRI
+551 KN
-566 NDWINNYKLYNK
+566 
-578 KDSKY
+578 
-583 KKIGKS
+583 IGKWIS
-589 EIDENYIGIIMA
+589 QYKEKSTELSIGMINTGRI
-601 DAPDFQNNKYISIMN
+601 DFQNQKLVYIKNDISDVAHSAMISKN
-616 EKTNRHGIFIY
+616 NLIY
-627 INEKNLIPICIYLS
+627 ICVFFAI
-641 VRLCIEA
+641 RLCIKA
-648 DWLNDRDQFLYPN
+648 DWLNDRDIFLYPK
-661 STWEDDKEFQ
+661 SSWEDDTEFQ

-690 GINHWIPF
+690 GVNHWIPF
-698 TESDVNSKDSF
+698 TEVQLNAKDSF

-715 DFIAG
+715 DFLAG

-732 FSSGATSSKPLKFSS
+732 FSSNTKSSSPLKFSS
-747 EASAVFEAG
+747 EANAVFEAG
-756 LALWKYY
+756 LSLWKYY
-763 HSFDLINVNASHYDI
+763 HSFDLINVNASYYDI

-787 KGRMNPTSKDDT
+787 KGRMNPTSKDET

-804 SDLKFNLDILA
+804 ADLKRNLDVLA
-815 KKIAVKVY
+815 QKIAVKVY

>member
-1 MYYSKTI
+1 MSYSKTI

-18 RDYFQSFDNTQ
+18 RDYFYSFDNTQ

-34 DFSIAPKKDIDKK
+34 DFSIAPKKEADKK
-47 ENEYFLWAEAKKGN
+47 DTEYFLWAEAKKGN

-105 KILDVFNQNDFNWN
+105 KVLDVFNQNDFNWN
-119 VTPSNHESKEFK
+119 VTPSDHNTKEFK
-131 QLYNLVENTLK
+131 QLYDLVENTLK

-152 DDKELKEF
+152 DESELKEF
-160 IRVNFI
+160 IRANFI
-166 AGKNSISK
+166 AGKNSLSK

-191 AVKTS
+191 SVKES
-196 ISVDWDKAK
+196 ISVDWDRAK

-276 PKEEYWDY
+276 PKSEYWDY

-296 IRERKGSYFTPQIWV
+296 IRERKGSFFTPQIWV
-311 EKSQEYIAEALGENW
+311 EKSQEYIAEVLGENW
-326 QDEYYIWDCAAGTGN
+326 QEEYYIWDCAAGTGN

-389 FDKLPKDLK
+389 FDKLPEDLRR
-398 AIIDDEEKRKKLV
+398 IVEDEESRKKLV
-411 IYINPPYAEAGSGT
+411 IYINPPYAEAGSITQTTGT
-425 GRNKPKVATD
+425 GKNKVNVALD
-435 NKTYFIYKT
+435 NNTYYKYKDIMSSA
-444 VNIEDARIKLGTSLK
+444 NN
-459 ELFVQFIIKIYLE
+459 ELFAQFFIRIYIE

-477 IAQFSTLKTIQA
+477 LACFSKLKYIT
-489 GNFEEF
+489 GNNFKSF
-495 RNIFLAKLE
+495 REIFKTKFLKG
-504 KMFIVPADTFDNV
+504 FVVPADTFDNV
-517 NGDFPIGF
+517 KGDFPISF
-525 FIWNTSKKVKNKYI
+525 IIWNTNIKEKFDN
-539 ISNIFDSNGEII
+539 ISLNIFDENENELGKKTFFTYDNNI
-551 KTKKIYFFNKEIKRI
+551 KN
-566 NDWINNYKLYNK
+566 
-578 KDSKY
+578 
-583 KKIGKS
+583 IGKWIAQYKEKS
-589 EIDENYIGIIMA
+589 TELSIGMINTGRI
-601 DAPDFQNNKYISIMN
+601 DFQNQKLVYIKNDISDVAHSAMITKN
-616 EKTNRHGIFIY
+616 
-627 INEKNLIPICIYLS
+627 NLIPICVFFAI
-641 VRLCIEA
+641 RLCIKA
-648 DWLNDRDQFLYPN
+648 DWLNDRDVFLYPKN
-661 STWEDDKEFQ
+661 SWEDDTEFQ

-690 GINHWIPF
+690 GVNHWIPF
-698 TESDVNSKDSF
+698 TENELNAKDSF

-715 DFIAG
+715 DFLSG
-720 KIKKTASDNDSL
+720 KIKKTISGNDSL
-732 FSSGATSSKPLKFSS
+732 FSSGTKSSYPLKFSS
-747 EASAVFEAG
+747 EANAVFEAG
-756 LALWKYY
+756 LSLWKYY
-763 HSFDLINVNASHYDI
+763 HSFDLINVNASYYDI

-787 KGRMNPTSKDDT
+787 KGRMNPTSKDET

-804 SDLKFNLDILA
+804 ACLKSKMDILA
-815 KKIAVKVY
+815 QKIAVKVY

>member
-1 MYYSKTI
+1 MSYSKTI

-18 RDYFQSFDNTQ
+18 RDYFYSFDNTQ

-34 DFSIAPKKDIDKK
+34 DFSIAPKKEADKK
-47 ENEYFLWAEAKKGN
+47 DTEYFLWAEAKKGN

-105 KILDVFNQNDFNWN
+105 KVLDVFNQNDFNWN
-119 VTPSNHESKEFK
+119 VTPSDHESKEFK

-152 DDKELKEF
+152 DESELKEF
-160 IRVNFI
+160 IRANFI
-166 AGKNSISK
+166 AGKNSLSK

-191 AVKTS
+191 SVKES
-196 ISVDWDKAK
+196 ISVDWDRAK
-205 SFGIIDADFY
+205 SFGVIDADFY

-246 DDMGLASS
+246 DDMGLASN

-276 PKEEYWDY
+276 PKSEYWDY

-296 IRERKGSYFTPQIWV
+296 IRERKGSFFTPRIWV
-311 EKSQEYIAEALGENW
+311 EKSQEYIAEVLGENW
-326 QDEYYIWDCAAGTGN
+326 QEEYYIWDCAAGTGN

-389 FDKLPKDLK
+389 FDKLPEDLRR
-398 AIIDDEEKRKKLV
+398 IVEDEESRKKLV

-425 GRNKPKVATD
+425 GRNKPKVATEND
-435 NKTYFIYKT
+435 VYKKYK
-444 VNIEDARIKLGTSLK
+444 NIIKDASK
-459 ELFVQFIIKIYLE
+459 ELFAQFIIRIYLE
-472 IPNCI
+472 MQNCI
-477 IAQFSTLKTIQA
+477 IAQFSTLKIIQA
-489 GNFEEF
+489 GNFEAF
-495 RNIFLAKLE
+495 RNVFVSKLKKVFL
-504 KMFIVPADTFDNV
+504 VPANTFDNV

-525 FIWNTSKKVKNKYI
+525 FIWDTSTQQKSKFLSADV
-539 ISNIFDSNGEII
+539 FDSNGYFL
-551 KTKKIYFFNKEIKRI
+551 KNKNIYFFDNKNKRI
-566 NDWINNYKLYNK
+566 NDWIDYYK
-578 KDSKY
+578 
-583 KKIGKS
+583 
-589 EIDENYIGIIMA
+589 IDEKDNSVGVIMA

-616 EKTNRHGIFIY
+616 EKTNRHGKFIFI
-627 INEKNLIPICIYLS
+627 NSKNLITISIYLS

-648 DWLNDRDQFLYPN
+648 DWLNDRDQFLYPKN
-661 STWEDDKEFQ
+661 TWEDDTEFK
-671 NDCVAFT
+671 NDCLAFT
-678 LFHSQNRISSEQ
+678 LFHSQNKISSEQ
-690 GINHWIPF
+690 GVNHWIPF
-698 TESDVNSKDSF
+698 TENELNAKDSF

-715 DFIAG
+715 DFLSG
-720 KIKKTASDNDSL
+720 KIKKTADDSL
-732 FSSGATSSKPLKFSS
+732 FSSGTKSSYPLKFSS
-747 EASAVFEAG
+747 EADAVFEAG
-756 LALWKYY
+756 LSLWKYY
-763 HSFDLINVNASHYDI
+763 HSFDLINVNASYYDI

-787 KGRMNPTSKDDT
+787 KGRMNPTSKDET

-804 SDLKFNLDILA
+804 ACLKSKMDILA
-815 KKIAVKVY
+815 QKIAVKVY

>member
-1 MYYSKTI
+1 MSYSKTI

-18 RDYFQSFDNTQ
+18 RDYFYSFDNTQ

-34 DFSIAPKKDIDKK
+34 DFSIAPKKEADKK
-47 ENEYFLWAEAKKGN
+47 DTEYFLWAEAKKGN

-105 KILDVFNQNDFNWN
+105 KVLDVFNQNDFNWN
-119 VTPSNHESKEFK
+119 VTPSDHESKEFK

-152 DDKELKEF
+152 DERELKEF

-166 AGKNSISK
+166 AGKNSLSK

-191 AVKTS
+191 AVKES
-196 ISVDWDKAK
+196 ISVDWDRAK

-263 KSHNE
+263 KAHNE

-276 PKEEYWDY
+276 PKSEYWDY

-296 IRERKGSYFTPQIWV
+296 IRERKGSFFTPQIWV
-311 EKSQEYIAEALGENW
+311 EKSQEYIAEVLGDNW
-326 QDEYYIWDCAAGTGN
+326 QEEYYIWDCAAGTGN

-389 FDKLPKDLK
+389 FDKLPEDLRR
-398 AIIDDEEKRKKLV
+398 IVEDEESRKKLV

-425 GRNKPKVATD
+425 GRNKPKVATEND
-435 NKTYFIYKT
+435 VYKKYK
-444 VNIEDARIKLGTSLK
+444 NIIKDASK
-459 ELFVQFIIKIYLE
+459 ELFAQFIIRIYLE
-472 IPNCI
+472 MQNCI
-477 IAQFSTLKTIQA
+477 IAQFSTLKIIQA
-489 GNFEEF
+489 GNFEAF
-495 RNIFLAKLE
+495 RNVFVSKLKKVFL
-504 KMFIVPADTFDNV
+504 VPANTFDNV

-525 FIWNTSKKVKNKYI
+525 FIWDTSTQQKNKFL
-539 ISNIFDSNGEII
+539 SADVFDSNGYFL
-551 KTKKIYFFNKEIKRI
+551 KNKNIYFFDNKNKRI
-566 NDWINNYKLYNK
+566 NDWIDYYK
-578 KDSKY
+578 
-583 KKIGKS
+583 
-589 EIDENYIGIIMA
+589 IDEKDNSVGVIMA

-616 EKTNRHGIFIY
+616 EKTNRHGKFIFI
-627 INEKNLIPICIYLS
+627 NSKNLITISIYLS

-648 DWLNDRDQFLYPN
+648 DWLNDRDQFLYPKN
-661 STWEDDKEFQ
+661 TWEDDTEFK
-671 NDCVAFT
+671 NDCLAFT
-678 LFHSQNRISSEQ
+678 LFHSQNKISSEQ
-690 GINHWIPF
+690 GVNHWIPF
-698 TESDVNSKDSF
+698 TEVQLNAKDSF

-715 DFIAG
+715 DFLAG

-732 FSSGATSSKPLKFSS
+732 FSSDTKSSSPLKFSS
-747 EASAVFEAG
+747 EANAVFEAG
-756 LALWKYY
+756 LSLWKYY
-763 HSFDLINVNASHYDI
+763 HSFDLINVNASYYDI

-787 KGRMNPTSKDDT
+787 KGRMNPTSKDET

-804 SDLKFNLDILA
+804 ADLKRNLDVLA
-815 KKIAVKVY
+815 QKIAVKVY

>member
-1 MYYSKTI
+1 MSYSKTI

-18 RDYFQSFDNTQ
+18 RDYFHSFDNTQ

-34 DFSIAPKKDIDKK
+34 DFSIAPKKEADKK
-47 ENEYFLWAEAKKGN
+47 DTEYFLWAEAKKGN

-105 KILDVFNQNDFNWN
+105 KVLDVFNQNDFNWN
-119 VTPSNHESKEFK
+119 VTPSDHESKEFK

-142 NESYIYKFDD
+142 NESCIYKFDD
-152 DDKELKEF
+152 DERELKEF
-160 IRVNFI
+160 IRVNFT
-166 AGKNSISK
+166 AGKTSLSK

-191 AVKTS
+191 AVKES
-196 ISVDWDKAK
+196 ISVDWDRAK

-276 PKEEYWDY
+276 PKSEYWDY

-296 IRERKGSYFTPQIWV
+296 IRERKGSFFTPQIWV
-311 EKSQEYIAEALGENW
+311 EKSQEYIAEVLGENW
-326 QDEYYIWDCAAGTGN
+326 QEEYYIWDCAAGTGN

-389 FDKLPKDLK
+389 FDKLPEDLRR
-398 AIIDDEEKRKKLV
+398 IVEDEESRKKLV
-411 IYINPPYAEAGSGT
+411 IYINPPYAESG
-425 GRNKPKVATD
+425 NKKKMSAKGEHKDKITTE
-435 NKTYFIYKT
+435 NTTYFKYKETLSKATNELFAHFFIRIYK
-444 VNIEDARIKLGTSLK
+444 
-459 ELFVQFIIKIYLE
+459 E

-477 IAQFSTLKTIQA
+477 LDSFSTLKYVNST
-489 GNFEEF
+489 NFIKF
-495 RNIFLAKLE
+495 RETFKAKFLKG
-504 KMFIVPADTFDNV
+504 FIVPADTFDNV
-517 NGDFPIGF
+517 KGDFPIGF
-525 FIWNTSKKVKNKYI
+525 LIWDTSQKQRIIEIKV
-539 ISNIFDSNGEII
+539 NIFDRNSIFLR
-551 KTKKIYFFNKEIKRI
+551 KKIFYSYSNLKIFSQ
-566 NDWINNYKLYNK
+566 WISELRPQGDYQDLGMLN
-578 KDSKY
+578 
-583 KKIGKS
+583 IG
-589 EIDENYIGIIMA
+589 GG
-601 DAPDFQNNKYISIMN
+601 DFQQQNLVFIANYVSDLQHNQKIHISPN
-616 EKTNRHGIFIY
+616 
-627 INEKNLIPICIYLS
+627 NLIEVMIALS

-648 DWLNDRDQFLYPN
+648 DWLNDRDQFLYPKN
-661 STWEDDKEFQ
+661 TWEDDTEFQ
-671 NDCVAFT
+671 NDCAAFT

-690 GINHWIPF
+690 GVNHWIPF
-698 TESDVNSKDSF
+698 TEVQLNAKDSF
-709 SSHFMT
+709 ASHFMT
-715 DFIAG
+715 DFLSG
-720 KIKKTASDNDSL
+720 KIKKTADDSL
-732 FSSGATSSKPLKFSS
+732 FSSDTKSSSPLKFSS
-747 EASAVFEAG
+747 EANAVFEAG
-756 LALWKYY
+756 LSLWKYY
-763 HSFDLINVNASHYDI
+763 HSFDLINVNASYYDI

-787 KGRMNPTSKDDT
+787 KG
-799 YNSLL
+799 
-804 SDLKFNLDILA
+804 
-815 KKIAVKVY
+815 V
-823 EHGFLKE
+823 

>member
-1 MYYSKTI
+1 MSYSKTI

-18 RDYFQSFDNTQ
+18 RDYFHSFDNTQ

-34 DFSIAPKKDIDKK
+34 DFSIAPKKEADKK
-47 ENEYFLWAEAKKGN
+47 DTEYFLWAEAKKGN

-105 KILDVFNQNDFNWN
+105 KVLDVFNQNDFNWN
-119 VTPSNHESKEFK
+119 VTPSDHESKEFK

-152 DDKELKEF
+152 DESELKEF
-160 IRVNFI
+160 IRANFI
-166 AGKNSISK
+166 AGKNSLSK

-191 AVKTS
+191 AVKES
-196 ISVDWDKAK
+196 ISVDWDRAK

-276 PKEEYWDY
+276 PKSEYWDY

-296 IRERKGSYFTPQIWV
+296 IRERKGSFFTPQIWV
-311 EKSQEYIAEALGENW
+311 EKSQEYIAEVLGENW
-326 QDEYYIWDCAAGTGN
+326 QEEYYIWDCAAGTGN

-355 TLDKADVEIMK
+355 TLDKADVDIMK

-389 FDKLPKDLK
+389 FDKLPEDLRR
-398 AIIDDEEKRKKLV
+398 IVEYEESRKKLV
-411 IYINPPYAEAGSGT
+411 IYINPPYAESG
-425 GRNKPKVATD
+425 NKKKMSAKGEHKDKITTE
-435 NKTYFIYKT
+435 NTTYFKYKETLSKATNELFAHFFIRIYK
-444 VNIEDARIKLGTSLK
+444 
-459 ELFVQFIIKIYLE
+459 E

-477 IAQFSTLKTIQA
+477 LASFSTLKYVNST
-489 GNFEEF
+489 NFKKF
-495 RNIFLAKLE
+495 REIFKAKFL
-504 KMFIVPADTFDNV
+504 KGFIVPADTFDNV
-517 NGDFPIGF
+517 KGDFPIGF
-525 FIWNTSKKVKNKYI
+525 LIWDTSQKQRIIEIKV
-539 ISNIFDSNGEII
+539 NIFDRNSIFLR
-551 KTKKIYFFNKEIKRI
+551 KKIFYSYSNLKIFSQ
-566 NDWINNYKLYNK
+566 WISELRPQGDYQDLGMLN
-578 KDSKY
+578 
-583 KKIGKS
+583 IG
-589 EIDENYIGIIMA
+589 GG
-601 DAPDFQNNKYISIMN
+601 DFQQQNLVFIANYVSDLQHNQKIHISPN
-616 EKTNRHGIFIY
+616 
-627 INEKNLIPICIYLS
+627 NLIEVMIALS

-648 DWLNDRDQFLYPN
+648 DWLNDRDQFLYPK
-661 STWEDDKEFQ
+661 SSWEEDTEFQ

-678 LFHSQNRISSEQ
+678 LFHSQNKISSEQ
-690 GINHWIPF
+690 GVNHWIPF
-698 TESDVNSKDSF
+698 TEVQLNAKDSF
-709 SSHFMT
+709 ASHFMT
-715 DFIAG
+715 DFLSG
-720 KIKKTASDNDSL
+720 KIKKTISDNDSL
-732 FSSGATSSKPLKFSS
+732 FSSDTKSSSPLKFSS
-747 EASAVFEAG
+747 DANAVFEAG
-756 LALWKYY
+756 LSLWRYY
-763 HSFDLINVNASHYDI
+763 HSFDLINVNASYYDI

-787 KGRMNPTSKDDT
+787 KGRMNPTSKDET

-804 SDLKFNLDILA
+804 VDLKRNLDVLA
-815 KKIAVKVY
+815 QKIAVKVY

>member
-1 MYYSKTI
+1 MAYSKTI

-18 RDYFQSFDNTQ
+18 RDYFNSFDNTQ

-34 DFSIAPKKDIDKK
+34 DFSIAPKKEADKK
-47 ENEYFLWAEAKKGN
+47 ETEYFLWAEAKKGN

-105 KILDVFNQNDFNWN
+105 KVLDVFNQNDFNWN
-119 VTPSNHESKEFK
+119 VTPSDHESKEFK

-152 DDKELKEF
+152 DGTELKEF

-166 AGKNSISK
+166 AGKNSLSK

-205 SFGIIDADFY
+205 TYGIIDADFY

-224 LTLKEKLYVILKT
+224 LTLKEKLYVILKE

-254 KEAYFYDKQ
+254 KEAHFYDKQ
-263 KSHNE
+263 KAHNE

-296 IRERKGSYFTPQIWV
+296 IRERKGSFFTPQIWV

-366 ERVKNGANLL
+366 ERVKNGANLI

-411 IYINPPYAEAGSGT
+411 IYINPPYAEAASITTVSGT
-425 GRNKPKVATD
+425 GSNKSEVSNLTKVH
-435 NKTYFIYKT
+435 KKYK
-444 VNIEDARIKLGTSLK
+444 E
-459 ELFVQFIIKIYLE
+459 IIKKSIRELYIQFLIRIYLE

-477 IAQFSTLKTIQA
+477 IGQFSKLKVIQSP
-489 GNFEEF
+489 NFNDF
-495 RNIFLAKLE
+495 RNIFFAKLE
-504 KMFIVPADTFDNV
+504 KMFVVPADTFDNV
-517 NGDFPIGF
+517 KGKFPIGF
-525 FIWNTSKKVKNKYI
+525 FIWDTSKKQKI
-539 ISNIFDSNGEII
+539 DEATADIFDADGIFQKKKKFFSYSDIQTINSWLKIFVRNEKEEISAMCCIGNDFQHNNFVNIDFRDNI
-551 KTKKIYFFNKEIKRI
+551 KGVGNAKGIAKFGITKDNLKEACIYF
-566 NDWINNYKLYNK
+566 
-578 KDSKY
+578 
-583 KKIGKS
+583 
-589 EIDENYIGIIMA
+589 
-601 DAPDFQNNKYISIMN
+601 
-616 EKTNRHGIFIY
+616 
-627 INEKNLIPICIYLS
+627 S
-641 VRLCIEA
+641 VRNCIEA

-661 STWEDDKEFQ
+661 STWEEDTEFQ

-698 TESDVNSKDSF
+698 TETEVDAKDSF

-720 KIKKTASDNDSL
+720 KIKSSN
-732 FSSGATSSKPLKFSS
+732 SSGDLFTNSTKSSKPLKFSK
-747 EASAVFEAG
+747 EAKAVFKSG
-756 LALWKYY
+756 LSLWKYY
-763 HSFDLINVNASHYDI
+763 HSFDLINVNASYYDI

-787 KGRMNPTSKDDT
+787 KGRMNPTSKDET

-804 SDLKFNLDILA
+804 ADLKFNLDILA

>member
-1 MYYSKTI
+1 MSYSKTI

-18 RDYFQSFDNTQ
+18 RDYFHSFDNTQ
-29 IIEEI
+29 IIDEI
-34 DFSIAPKKDIDKK
+34 DFSIAPKKEADKK
-47 ENEYFLWAEAKKGN
+47 DTEYFLWAEAKKGN

-105 KILDVFNQNDFNWN
+105 KVLDVFNQNDFNWN
-119 VTPSNHESKEFK
+119 VTPSDHESKEFK
-131 QLYNLVENTLK
+131 QLYSLVENTLK

-152 DDKELKEF
+152 DEMELKEF
-160 IRVNFI
+160 IRANFT
-166 AGKNSISK
+166 AGKTSLSK

-191 AVKTS
+191 SVKES
-196 ISVDWDKAK
+196 ISVDWDRAK

-263 KSHNE
+263 KAHNE

-276 PKEEYWDY
+276 PKSEYWDY

-296 IRERKGSYFTPQIWV
+296 IRERKGSFFTPQIWV
-311 EKSQEYIAEALGENW
+311 EKSQEYIAEVLGENW
-326 QDEYYIWDCAAGTGN
+326 QEEYYIWDCAAGTGN

-389 FDKLPKDLK
+389 FDKLPEDLRR
-398 AIIDDEEKRKKLV
+398 IVEDEESRKKLV
-411 IYINPPYAEAGSGT
+411 IYINPPYAEATTGSTHAGT
-425 GRNKPKVATD
+425 GQNKSKVSTD
-435 NKTYFIYKT
+435 NKTYLKYKELISKASNEIFAQFFIRIYK
-444 VNIEDARIKLGTSLK
+444 
-459 ELFVQFIIKIYLE
+459 E
-472 IPNCI
+472 INNCI
-477 IAQFSTLKTIQA
+477 LCCFSKLKYINS
-489 GNFEEF
+489 GNFKTF
-495 RNIFLAKLE
+495 RDIFQPKFLKG
-504 KMFIVPADTFDNV
+504 FIVPADTFDNV
-517 NGDFPIGF
+517 KGDFPIGF
-525 FIWNTSKKVKNKYI
+525 LIWDTSKKEKMNKIVVNTFDNKNNFLLKKNFYSDENS
-539 ISNIFDSNGEII
+539 ISINKWI
-551 KTKKIYFFNKEIKRI
+551 KEY
-566 NDWINNYKLYNK
+566 D
-578 KDSKY
+578 Y
-583 KKIGKS
+583 KKEKLIIGYM
-589 EIDENYIGIIMA
+589 ENPT
-601 DAPDFQNNKYISIMN
+601 PDFQNNSFLCIINNEGTRHNNYFAMSSNSLIYGSIY
-616 EKTNRHGIFIY
+616 F
-627 INEKNLIPICIYLS
+627 S
-641 VRLCIEA
+641 VRLSIKS
-648 DWLNDRDQFLYPN
+648 DWINDRDQFLYPKN
-661 STWEDDKEFQ
+661 SWEEDTEFQ
-671 NDCVAFT
+671 NDCAAFT

-690 GINHWIPF
+690 GVNHWIPF
-698 TESDVNSKDSF
+698 TEVQLNAKDSF
-709 SSHFMT
+709 ASHFMT
-715 DFIAG
+715 DFLSG
-720 KIKKTASDNDSL
+720 KIKKTISNNDSL
-732 FSSGATSSKPLKFSS
+732 FSSNTKSSSPLKFSS
-747 EASAVFEAG
+747 EANAVFEAG
-756 LALWKYY
+756 LSLWKYY
-763 HSFDLINVNASHYDI
+763 HSFDLINVNASYYDI

-787 KGRMNPTSKDDT
+787 KGRMNPTSKDET

-804 SDLKFNLDILA
+804 ADLKSKMDILA
-815 KKIAVKVY
+815 QKIAVKVY

>member
-1 MYYSKTI
+1 MSYSKTI

-18 RDYFQSFDNTQ
+18 RDYFYSFDNTQ

-34 DFSIAPKKDIDKK
+34 DFSIAPKKEADKK
-47 ENEYFLWAEAKKGN
+47 DTEYFLWAEAKKGN

-105 KILDVFNQNDFNWN
+105 KVLDVFNQNDFNWN
-119 VTPSNHESKEFK
+119 VTPSDHESKEFK

-152 DDKELKEF
+152 DESELKEF
-160 IRVNFI
+160 IRANFI
-166 AGKNSISK
+166 AGKNSLSK
-174 VQIDK
+174 VKIDK

-191 AVKTS
+191 AVKES
-196 ISVDWDKAK
+196 ISVDWDRAK

-263 KSHNE
+263 KAHNE

-276 PKEEYWDY
+276 PKSEYWDY

-296 IRERKGSYFTPQIWV
+296 IRERKGSFFTPQIWV
-311 EKSQEYIAEALGENW
+311 EKSQEYIAEVLGENW
-326 QDEYYIWDCAAGTGN
+326 QEEYYIWDCAAGTGN

-389 FDKLPKDLK
+389 FDKLPEDLRR
-398 AIIDDEEKRKKLV
+398 IVEDEESRKKLV
-411 IYINPPYAEAGSGT
+411 IYINPPYAEATTGTTISGT
-425 GRNKPKVATD
+425 GKNKANVALD
-435 NKTYFIYKT
+435 NNTYYKYKDIMSSAS
-444 VNIEDARIKLGTSLK
+444 N
-459 ELFVQFIIKIYLE
+459 ELFAQFFIRVYKE

-477 IAQFSTLKTIQA
+477 LASFSTLKYVNST
-489 GNFEEF
+489 NFIKF
-495 RNIFLAKLE
+495 RETFRTKFLKG
-504 KMFIVPADTFDNV
+504 FIVPAYTFDNV
-517 NGDFPIGF
+517 NGKFPIGF
-525 FIWNTSKKVKNKYI
+525 IIWDTSKK
-539 ISNIFDSNGEII
+539 E
-551 KTKKIYFFNKEIKRI
+551 KIKEIKLDI
-566 NDWINNYKLYNK
+566 FDNI
-578 KDSKY
+578 
-583 KKIGKS
+583 
-589 EIDENYIGIIMA
+589 ENYLYSRIFYSNENIKSINQWITQFNIKKEFIGLIVSSS
-601 DAPDFQNNKYISIMN
+601 PDFQHNQQVAILSKPQARYCFYI
-616 EKTNRHGIFIY
+616 T
-627 INEKNLIPICIYLS
+627 KNYLKEFCIYFS
-641 VRLCIEA
+641 VRHCIEHT
-648 DWLNDRDQFLYPN
+648 WINHNDQLLYPQN
-661 STWEDDKEFQ
+661 SWEEDTEFQ

-678 LFHSQNRISSEQ
+678 LFHSKNRISSEH
-690 GINHWIPF
+690 GVNHWIPF
-698 TESDVNSKDSF
+698 TEVQLNAKDSF
-709 SSHFMT
+709 ASHFMT
-715 DFIAG
+715 DFLSG
-720 KIKKTASDNDSL
+720 KIKKTISDNDSL
-732 FSSGATSSKPLKFSS
+732 FSSDTKSSSPLKFSS
-747 EASAVFEAG
+747 EANAVFEAG
-756 LALWKYY
+756 LSLWKYY
-763 HSFDLINVNASHYDI
+763 HSFDLINVNASYYDI

-787 KGRMNPTSKDDT
+787 KGRMNPTSKDET

-804 SDLKFNLDILA
+804 ADLKRNLDVLA
-815 KKIAVKVY
+815 QKIAVKVY